1 MTNKKLKLAAMSVAL
16 TACVAAQPMAAHAVE
31 GPDSVEDNAAP
42 QAEPAPVEGKTAEG
56 EVEGKEGKEGKQE
69 EFVPPVNEEAKKD
82 DQAPAF
88 GPGTKT
94 DDIIIDYKPAEKPE
108 EPGKSGEDGETDG
121 SDGSGE
127 TDETENPDG
136 TYVKGDVIDNS
147 KKDEATGKDGK
158 IGEATKEETPDSSSS
173 TTVVDPDAEVKKGDP
188 VVGKDED
195 GNPTITTPTET
206 TGTQTTTTTGTG
218 KADSKTT
225 IPDTEKGDK
234 IDLNKELK
242 NKDGKVEEPTWE
254 TKVEDKL
261 GDYTVKE
268 VKDTEGDPNSKTLT
282 LKKTSDSETKEMS
295 AEDVAKLLDVP
306 KDGVEKTTDDE
317 GKTTYILKKEETST
331 DENGNTV
338 TRVTYYKITDNTV
351 ETTTETTL
359 VLKVE
364 KGTVDVDNKNLNTEI
379 KLPSIT
385 AKNTDETKTDVIEI
399 SSEKLGK
406 MLDDKNYNKDTGE
419 YVYTETVDG
428 KEYTYKVKKT
438 ENTKPL
444 TPAQLADRLGD
455 DFTADDNGVYYK
467 GEKLNFDQ
475 MEAVRKTL
483 SYTVAVTEVTKN
495 EGQVEG
501 GQESI
506 KSAEETAKLE
516 AIKAALTDAAKKTGI
531 NVDSED
537 FKNQLNTIDPTGKG
551 QLNLSYTDADGN
563 VHTVT
568 LRYDGATV
576 SAPQPGTPDSSKD
589 TETRKDVT
597 DNVITGTAYVTGSN
611 TWTESGSLNGTYV
624 KPGGG
629 ELPSLDGWTIASKD
643 PEKGTTT
650 YKKEET
656 VTSPDGTS
664 TKITRTCTI
673 TESSA
678 SLSDAEKEEIA
689 WKALQN
695 KTGKDKATLLQE
707 GYSIDIGS
715 MDFSGIKRVEWTI
728 GTLSESTK
736 TDTKDLNDKLVIPG
750 GKNWSINE
758 KAGTITVD
766 GETYDKVTKTADGY
780 TCTVEDKNGVKTTY
794 TFTKQA
800 GAPLTPDE
808 IQTALAGQ
816 YSVSA
821 DSIRLNADGKTA
833 TFTKGD
839 ETITVDYSTLSETLT
854 VRKDVHTSSSVT
866 DIIKDNKDLEEAY
879 DALWK
884 QIQEIR
890 SKLQPGEELWIGKT
904 KIDSTTKKEDII
916 KYFTK
921 AISPENMSKDELIK
935 ALQEQERIAKNS
947 TYVANKGSDYEE
959 TKKNYY
965 SGEKTDEF
973 KYFSKA
979 PDGSKIEVYWKSTW
993 LLGGYYYYTDAN
1005 GQEVRVDS
1013 NTVHY
1018 EEQRDDIGHLDL
1030 ASGSKL
1036 DLLPNE
1042 DGKVDQTDCVLVS
1055 KGLKLEWNYDA
1066 GKLVNGKDNQ
1076 TVGLDSKI
1084 SWDDEGGEGSGHYE
1098 YDRGDSNNNP
1108 DKSAYY
1114 KLTGT
1119 VAYDP
1124 IKENG
1129 NIKLYQGGF
1138 NGRYWVSAEDQ
1149 AINAYLEATGSSK
1162 TYRDLTTKERDAIVG
1177 TYVVKIGTT
1186 DTNSTGESG
1195 YQVYLKTSEL
1205 TAYGYMSRDAN
1216 TCINST
1222 YKRQNGTW
1230 DYVGGYDLMISKLT
1244 QVSEGKVVGQTEST
1258 IKTIT
1263 APLSIRSSQDFAN
1276 RLLELNKQTTTHKTG
1291 ESATAYGENTSG
1303 GFNGAYTQDKSE
1315 TVEGSGTGKGHYTTF
1330 TEVLK
1335 KFFTGSGSKEHDEGK
1350 VSYTYRTTDKVDAT
1364 PVSKETVTTTDAHV
1378 DYNYTSIETRTVTV
1392 NGEETVIVPPVT
1404 PPVDPDTPD
1413 GPVEDETPDKVVTP
1427 ETPELPAVQDATP
1440 DDAAPETP
1448 VLPSDA
1454 VLPAVQDALPQTGVN
1469 WMAALGM
1476 AFSGMLLT
1484 IAGAFASLKYKE
1496 KH

>member
-1 MTNKKLKLAAMSVAL
+1 M
-16 TACVAAQPMAAHAVE
+16 
-31 GPDSVEDNAAP
+31 
-42 QAEPAPVEGKTAEG
+42 
-56 EVEGKEGKEGKQE
+56 
-69 EFVPPVNEEAKKD
+69 NEEAKKD

-108 EPGKSGEDGETDG
+108 EPGKSGEDGEADG
-121 SDGSGE
+121 SEGSGE

-195 GNPTITTPTET
+195 GNTTITTPTET
-206 TGTQTTTTTGTG
+206 TGTETTTTTGTG
-218 KADSKTT
+218 KADSSTT
-225 IPDTEKGDK
+225 ITDTKKGEE
-234 IDLNKELK
+234 IDLNKELGEVRPDWK
-242 NKDGKVEEPTWE
+242 TDKDAT
-254 TKVEDKL
+254 L

-268 VKDTEGDPNSKTLT
+268 VEPSEDGNSKELT
-282 LKKTSDSETKEMS
+282 LKKTSPTEEKEMA
-295 AEDVAKLLDVP
+295 AEDIAKLLDVP
-306 KDGVEKTTDDE
+306 EGGVEKKTDDE
-317 GKTTYILKKEETST
+317 GNTTYTLKKEETST

-338 TRVTYYKITDNTV
+338 TRTTYYEITGTSV
-351 ETTTETTL
+351 KTRTETTL
-359 VLKVE
+359 KLKVE
-364 KGTVDVDNKNLNTEI
+364 KGTETKKDQDLSTEAE
-379 KLPSIT
+379 LPDSIT
-385 AKNTDETKTDVIEI
+385 VKNGKSELKVSKDILEKALDNGGTYTDT
-399 SSEKLGK
+399 
-406 MLDDKNYNKDTGE
+406 DKNIT
-419 YVYTETVDG
+419 YTVTK
-428 KEYTYKVKKT
+428 KE
-438 ENTKPL
+438 ESSTKL
-444 TPAQLADRLGD
+444 SNEQLAKRLGD
-455 DFTADDNGVYYK
+455 GFTYNAADDSISYK
-467 GEKLNFDQ
+467 GEKLTISQND
-475 MEAVRKTL
+475 VYRKLL
-483 SYTVAVTEVTKN
+483 SYDVTVTETIKN

-501 GQESI
+501 GQASI
-506 KSAEETAKLE
+506 DKANNDAKLE

-576 SAPQPGTPDSSKD
+576 SAPQPGSSDPSKD
-589 TETRKDVT
+589 TETREDIKDYTV
-597 DNVITGTAYVTGSN
+597 TGTAYVTGSN

-624 KPGGG
+624 KPGSG
-629 ELPSLDGWTIASKD
+629 ELPSLEGWTFDGID
-643 PEKGTTT
+643 TEKGTTT

-689 WKALQN
+689 WKELQN

-728 GTLSESTK
+728 DTLSESTK

-750 GKNWSINE
+750 GKNWSIDEN
-758 KAGTITVD
+758 AGTITVD
-766 GETYDKVTKTADGY
+766 GNIYRNVTKTDDGY

-794 TFTKQA
+794 TFTKKA
-800 GAPLTPDE
+800 GAPLTPEE

-866 DIIKDNKDLEEAY
+866 GIIKDDKDLEKAY
-879 DALWK
+879 DELWK
-884 QIQEIR
+884 QIQEIQ
-890 SKLQPGEELWIGKT
+890 SKLQPGEELRIGET

-921 AISPENMSKDELIK
+921 AISPDNMSKDELIK

-965 SGEKTDEF
+965 SGEKTGEF

-993 LLGGYYYYTDAN
+993 GWNGYYYYTDAN
-1005 GQEVRVDS
+1005 GHEVRVDS
-1013 NTVHY
+1013 NTVHS

-1036 DLLPNE
+1036 DLLPDE
-1042 DGKVDQTDCVLVS
+1042 DGKVNQTDCVLVS
-1055 KGLKLEWNYDA
+1055 KNLKLEWNYDA

-1084 SWDDEGGEGSGHYE
+1084 SWDDEGGEGDGHYE
-1098 YDRGDSNNNP
+1098 YDRGNPNKNP

-1124 IKENG
+1124 IKDKDG
-1129 NIKLYQGGF
+1129 SIKLYQGQWGD
-1138 NGRYWVSAEDQ
+1138 YWNPGISAEDE
-1149 AINAYLEATGSSK
+1149 AINAYLKATGSSK
-1162 TYRDLTTKERDAIVG
+1162 TYRDLTTKERNAIVG

-1186 DTNSTGESG
+1186 GTNSTGESG
-1195 YQVYLKTSEL
+1195 YQVYLKSSEL

-1222 YKRQNGTW
+1222 YKRQDGTW
-1230 DYVGGYDLMISKLT
+1230 GYVGGYDLMISELT
-1244 QVSEGKVVGQTEST
+1244 QVREGKVVGQTEST

-1263 APLSIRSSQDFAN
+1263 APLSIRSSQDFAK
-1276 RLLELNKQTTTHKTG
+1276 RLLELNKQTTTTHKTG
-1291 ESATAYGENTSG
+1291 EGATAYGENTSG
-1303 GFNGAYTQDKSE
+1303 DFDGTYTQKKSE

-1335 KFFTGSGSKEHDEGK
+1335 KIFSGSGSKEHDEGS
-1350 VSYTYRTTDKVDAT
+1350 VSYTHRTTDKVNTT

-1378 DYNYTSIETRTVTV
+1378 GYNYTSIETRTVTV

-1404 PPVDPDTPD
+1404 PPET
-1413 GPVEDETPDKVVTP
+1413 PVEDETPDEVVTP
-1427 ETPELPAVQDATP
+1427 ETPELPPVQDATP
-1440 DDAAPETP
+1440 DAP

-1484 IAGAFASLKYKE
+1484 IAGAFTSLKYKE

>member
-42 QAEPAPVEGKTAEG
+42 QAEPVAESSTPAPVAEEG
-56 EVEGKEGKEGKQE
+56 EKQEKVGEQE
-69 EFVPPVNEEAKKD
+69 EFTPPRVNEEAKSEE
-82 DQAPAF
+82 QAPAF

-94 DDIIIDYKPAEKPE
+94 DDITIDYKPAAKPE
-108 EPGKSGEDGETDG
+108 EPG
-121 SDGSGE
+121 E
-127 TDETENPDG
+127 TDEPETPGD
-136 TYVKGDVIDNS
+136 THLKGDVIDNS
-147 KKDEATGKDGK
+147 KKNEATGKDGK
-158 IGEATKEETPDSSSS
+158 IGTATKEETPDSSSS

-195 GNPTITTPTET
+195 GNTTITTPTET
-206 TGTQTTTTTGTG
+206 TGTETTTTTGTG
-218 KADSKTT
+218 KADSSTT
-225 IPDTEKGDK
+225 ITDTKKGEEINLDDELGQDVRPDWKT
-234 IDLNKELK
+234 
-242 NKDGKVEEPTWE
+242 NKDAKLGGYTVDKVEPA
-254 TKVEDKL
+254 
-261 GDYTVKE
+261 
-268 VKDTEGDPNSKTLT
+268 KDGNSKTLT
-282 LKKTSDSETKEMS
+282 LKKTSEPETKEMS

-306 KDGVEKTTDDE
+306 EGGVEKKEELDE
-317 GKTTYILKKEETST
+317 EGNPKTTYTLKKEEIST

-338 TRVTYYKITDNTV
+338 TRVTYYKITGNTV

-359 VLKVE
+359 KLKVE
-364 KGTVDVDNKNLNTEI
+364 KGTETKKDQDLSTEAE
-379 KLPSIT
+379 LPDSIT
-385 AKNTDETKTDVIEI
+385 VKNGKSELKVSKDILEKALDNGGTYTDT
-399 SSEKLGK
+399 
-406 MLDDKNYNKDTGE
+406 DKNIT
-419 YVYTETVDG
+419 YTVTK
-428 KEYTYKVKKT
+428 KE
-438 ENTKPL
+438 ESSTKL
-444 TPAQLADRLGD
+444 SNEQLAKRLGD
-455 DFTADDNGVYYK
+455 GFTADDNGVYYK
-467 GEKLNFDQ
+467 GEKLNLDQ

-516 AIKAALTDAAKKTGI
+516 AIKAALTDAARNAGI
-531 NVDSED
+531 NVETDD

-576 SAPQPGTPDSSKD
+576 SAPQPGSSDPSKD

-624 KPGGG
+624 KPGSG

-656 VTSPDGTS
+656 VTSPDGTR

-678 SLSDAEKEEIA
+678 SLTDTEKEEIA
-689 WKALQN
+689 WKELQN

-728 GTLSESTK
+728 DTLSESTK

-750 GKNWSINE
+750 GKNWSIDE
-758 KAGTITVD
+758 KARTITVD
-766 GETYDKVTKTADGY
+766 GKTYDNVTKTNDGY

-866 DIIKDNKDLEEAY
+866 GIIKDDKDLEKAY
-879 DALWK
+879 DELWK
-884 QIQEIR
+884 QIQEIQ
-890 SKLQPGEELWIGKT
+890 SKLQPGEELRIGET

-921 AISPENMSKDELIK
+921 AISPDNMSKDELIK

-965 SGEKTDEF
+965 SGEKTGEF

-993 LLGGYYYYTDAN
+993 GWNGYYYYTDAN
-1005 GQEVRVDS
+1005 GQEVRVHS
-1013 NTVHY
+1013 NTVHS

-1036 DLLPNE
+1036 DLLPDE
-1042 DGKVDQTDCVLVS
+1042 DGKVNQTDCVLVS
-1055 KGLKLEWNYDA
+1055 KDLKLEWNYDA
-1066 GKLVNGKDNQ
+1066 GNLVNGKGNQ

-1098 YDRGDSNNNP
+1098 YDRGNRNNNP

-1124 IKENG
+1124 IKDKDG
-1129 NIKLYQGGF
+1129 SIKLYQGQWGD
-1138 NGRYWVSAEDQ
+1138 YWNPGISAEDE
-1149 AINAYLEATGSSK
+1149 AINAYLKATGSSK
-1162 TYRDLTTKERDAIVG
+1162 TYRDLTTKERNAIVG

-1186 DTNSTGESG
+1186 GTNSTGESG
-1195 YQVYLKTSEL
+1195 YQVYLKSSEL

-1222 YKRQNGTW
+1222 YKRQDGTW
-1230 DYVGGYDLMISKLT
+1230 GYVGGYDLMISELT
-1244 QVSEGKVVGQTEST
+1244 QVREGKVVGQTEST

-1263 APLSIRSSQDFAN
+1263 APLSIRSSQDFAK
-1276 RLLELNKQTTTHKTG
+1276 RLLELNKQTTTTHKTG
-1291 ESATAYGENTSG
+1291 EGATAYGENTSG
-1303 GFNGAYTQDKSE
+1303 DFDGTYTQKKSE

-1335 KFFTGSGSKEHDEGK
+1335 KIFSGSGSKEHDEGK
-1350 VSYTYRTTDKVDAT
+1350 VSYTHRTTDKVNTT

-1378 DYNYTSIETRTVTV
+1378 GYNYTSIETRTVTV

-1404 PPVDPDTPD
+1404 PPET
-1413 GPVEDETPDKVVTP
+1413 PVEDETPDEVVTP
-1427 ETPELPAVQDATP
+1427 ETPELPPVQDATP
-1440 DDAAPETP
+1440 DAP

>member
-56 EVEGKEGKEGKQE
+56 EVEGEEEKQE
-69 EFVPPVNEEAKKD
+69 EFVPPENDEAKKD

-88 GPGTKT
+88 GPGTET
-94 DDIIIDYKPAEKPE
+94 DDITIDYKPAEKPE
-108 EPGKSGEDGETDG
+108 EP
-121 SDGSGE
+121 GE

-195 GNPTITTPTET
+195 GNTTITTPTET
-206 TGTQTTTTTGTG
+206 TGTETTTTTGTG
-218 KADSKTT
+218 KADSSTT
-225 IPDTEKGDK
+225 ITDTKKGEEINLDDELGKDVRPDWSTDEKA
-234 IDLNKELK
+234 
-242 NKDGKVEEPTWE
+242 
-254 TKVEDKL
+254 KL

-268 VKDTEGDPNSKTLT
+268 VEPSEDGNSKTLT
-282 LKKTSDSETKEMS
+282 LKKTSEPETKKMS

-306 KDGVEKTTDDE
+306 EGGVEKKEELDE
-317 GKTTYILKKEETST
+317 EGNPKTTYTLKKEETST

-338 TRVTYYKITDNTV
+338 TRVTYYEITGNSV
-351 ETTTETTL
+351 KTTTETTL

-364 KGTVDVDNKNLNTEI
+364 KGTVDVNNEDLTTEI
-379 KLPSIT
+379 ELPSIT

-399 SSEKLGK
+399 SSEKLGE
-406 MLDDKNYNKDTGE
+406 MLQDEYYNNVTGE
-419 YVYTETVDG
+419 YVYTENVDG

-438 ENTKPL
+438 EDSKPL
-444 TPAQLADRLGD
+444 TNAQLADRLGEG
-455 DFTADDNGVYYK
+455 FTGDDNGVYYK
-467 GEKLNFDQ
+467 GEKLTFDQ
-475 MEAVRKTL
+475 KEAVRKTL
-483 SYTVAVTEVTKN
+483 SYTVEVTEVTKTP
-495 EGQVEG
+495 GQVEG

-531 NVDSED
+531 DVDSEN

-576 SAPQPGTPDSSKD
+576 SAPQPGSSDPIKD

-597 DNVITGTAYVTGSN
+597 DNVITGTAYVNGSN

-624 KPGGG
+624 KPDSG
-629 ELPSLDGWTIASKD
+629 ELPSLDGWTVDSKD
-643 PEKGTTT
+643 PEKGTTI
-650 YKKEET
+650 YKKEDT
-656 VTSPDGTS
+656 VTLSDGTS

-678 SLSDAEKEEIA
+678 PLTDTEKEEIA
-689 WKALQN
+689 WNELQN
-695 KTGKDKATLLQE
+695 KTGKDKATLIQE

-728 GTLSESTK
+728 DELSESTK
-736 TDTKDLNDKLVIPG
+736 TDAKDLNDKLVIPG
-750 GKNWSINE
+750 GKNWSIDE
-758 KAGTITVD
+758 KARTITVD
-766 GETYDKVTKTADGY
+766 GKTYDKVTKTNDGY

-800 GAPLTPDE
+800 GAPLTPEE

-866 DIIKDNKDLEEAY
+866 DIIKDNKDLEKAY
-879 DALWK
+879 DELWK
-884 QIQEIR
+884 QIQEIQ
-890 SKLQPGEELWIGKT
+890 SKLLPGEELWIGNLEVTDKT
-904 KIDSTTKKEDII
+904 EKTDII
-916 KYFTK
+916 KYFTT

-973 KYFSKA
+973 KSFSKA

-993 LLGGYYYYTDAN
+993 WGGYYYYTDAN
-1005 GQEVRVDS
+1005 GQEVRVHS

-1036 DLLPNE
+1036 DLLP
-1042 DGKVDQTDCVLVS
+1042 DKDDKVDQTDCVLVS
-1055 KGLKLEWNYDA
+1055 KNLKLEWNYDA
-1066 GKLVNGKDNQ
+1066 GNLVNGKGNQ
-1076 TVGLDSKI
+1076 PVGLDSKI
-1084 SWDDEGGEGSGHYE
+1084 SWDDEGGEGDGHYE
-1098 YDRGDSNNNP
+1098 YDRGNSNNCP

-1129 NIKLYQGGF
+1129 SIKLYQGGYD
-1138 NGRYWVSAEDQ
+1138 GWHWVSAEDQ
-1149 AINAYLEATGSSK
+1149 AINAYLKATGSNKTAANLSK
-1162 TYRDLTTKERDAIVG
+1162 KERDAIVG

-1222 YKRQNGTW
+1222 YKRQTNSW

-1276 RLLELNKQTTTHKTG
+1276 RLLELNQQTTTHKTS
-1291 ESATAYGENTSG
+1291 ERATAYGENTSG
-1303 GFNGAYTQDKSE
+1303 GFDGAYTQDKSE
-1315 TVEGSGTGKGHYTTF
+1315 TVTGSGTGKGHYTTF

-1335 KFFTGSGSKEHDEGK
+1335 KLFSGKGETSYDTGS
-1350 VSYTYRTTDKVDAT
+1350 VSYSYRTTDKVNTT

-1392 NGEETVIVPPVT
+1392 NGEETVIVPPV
-1404 PPVDPDTPD
+1404 DPDTPD
-1413 GPVEDETPDKVVTP
+1413 GPVEDETPDEVVTP
-1427 ETPELPAVQDATP
+1427 ETPELPPVQDATP

-1454 VLPAVQDALPQTGVN
+1454 VLPAVQDATALPQTGVN

>member
-1 MTNKKLKLAAMSVAL
+1 M
-16 TACVAAQPMAAHAVE
+16 
-31 GPDSVEDNAAP
+31 
-42 QAEPAPVEGKTAEG
+42 
-56 EVEGKEGKEGKQE
+56 
-69 EFVPPVNEEAKKD
+69 NEEAKSEE
-82 DQAPAF
+82 QAPAF

-94 DDIIIDYKPAEKPE
+94 DDITIDYKPAAKPE
-108 EPGKSGEDGETDG
+108 EPG
-121 SDGSGE
+121 E
-127 TDETENPDG
+127 TDEPETPGD
-136 TYVKGDVIDNS
+136 THLKGDVIDNS
-147 KKDEATGKDGK
+147 KKNEATGKDGK
-158 IGEATKEETPDSSSS
+158 IGTATKEETPDSSSS

-195 GNPTITTPTET
+195 GNTTITTPTET
-206 TGTQTTTTTGTG
+206 TGTETTTTTGTG
-218 KADSKTT
+218 KADSSTT
-225 IPDTEKGDK
+225 ITDTKKGEEINLDDELGQDVRPDWKT
-234 IDLNKELK
+234 
-242 NKDGKVEEPTWE
+242 NKDAKLGGYTVDKVEPA
-254 TKVEDKL
+254 
-261 GDYTVKE
+261 
-268 VKDTEGDPNSKTLT
+268 KDGNSKTLT
-282 LKKTSDSETKEMS
+282 LKKTSEPETKEMS

-306 KDGVEKTTDDE
+306 EGGVEKKEELDE
-317 GKTTYILKKEETST
+317 EGNPKTTYTLKKEEIST

-338 TRVTYYKITDNTV
+338 TRVTYYKITGNTV

-359 VLKVE
+359 KLKVE
-364 KGTVDVDNKNLNTEI
+364 KGTETKKDQDLSTEAE
-379 KLPSIT
+379 LPDSIT
-385 AKNTDETKTDVIEI
+385 VKNGKSELKVSKDILEKALDNGGTYTDT
-399 SSEKLGK
+399 
-406 MLDDKNYNKDTGE
+406 DKNIT
-419 YVYTETVDG
+419 YTVTK
-428 KEYTYKVKKT
+428 KE
-438 ENTKPL
+438 ESSTKL
-444 TPAQLADRLGD
+444 SNEQLAKRLGD
-455 DFTADDNGVYYK
+455 GFTADDNGVYYK
-467 GEKLNFDQ
+467 GEKLNLDQ

-516 AIKAALTDAAKKTGI
+516 AIKAALTDAARNAGI
-531 NVDSED
+531 NVETDD

-576 SAPQPGTPDSSKD
+576 SAPQPGSSDPSKD

-624 KPGGG
+624 KPGSG

-656 VTSPDGTS
+656 VTSPDGTR

-678 SLSDAEKEEIA
+678 SLTDTEKEEIA
-689 WKALQN
+689 WKELQN

-728 GTLSESTK
+728 DTLSESTK

-750 GKNWSINE
+750 GKNWSIDE
-758 KAGTITVD
+758 KARTITVD
-766 GETYDKVTKTADGY
+766 GKTYDNVTKTNDGY

-866 DIIKDNKDLEEAY
+866 GIIKDDKDLEKAY
-879 DALWK
+879 DELWK
-884 QIQEIR
+884 QIQEIQ
-890 SKLQPGEELWIGKT
+890 SKLQPGEELRIGET

-921 AISPENMSKDELIK
+921 AISPDNMSKDELIK

-965 SGEKTDEF
+965 SGEKTGEF

-993 LLGGYYYYTDAN
+993 GWNGYYYYTDAN
-1005 GQEVRVDS
+1005 GQEVRVHS
-1013 NTVHY
+1013 NTVHS

-1036 DLLPNE
+1036 DLLPDE
-1042 DGKVDQTDCVLVS
+1042 DGKVNQTDCVLVS
-1055 KGLKLEWNYDA
+1055 KDLKLEWNYDA
-1066 GKLVNGKDNQ
+1066 GNLVNGKGNQ

-1098 YDRGDSNNNP
+1098 YDRGNRNNNP

-1124 IKENG
+1124 IKDKDG
-1129 NIKLYQGGF
+1129 SIKLYQGQWGD
-1138 NGRYWVSAEDQ
+1138 YWNPGISAEDE
-1149 AINAYLEATGSSK
+1149 AINAYLKATGSSK
-1162 TYRDLTTKERDAIVG
+1162 TYRDLTTKERNAIVG

-1186 DTNSTGESG
+1186 GTNSTGESG
-1195 YQVYLKTSEL
+1195 YQVYLKSSEL

-1222 YKRQNGTW
+1222 YKRQDGTW
-1230 DYVGGYDLMISKLT
+1230 GYVGGYDLMISELT
-1244 QVSEGKVVGQTEST
+1244 QVREGKVVGQTEST

-1263 APLSIRSSQDFAN
+1263 APLSICSSQDFAK
-1276 RLLELNKQTTTHKTG
+1276 RLLELNKQTTTTHKTG
-1291 ESATAYGENTSG
+1291 EGATAYGENTSG
-1303 GFNGAYTQDKSE
+1303 DFDGTYTQKKSE

-1335 KFFTGSGSKEHDEGK
+1335 KIFSGSGSKEHDEGK
-1350 VSYTYRTTDKVDAT
+1350 VSYTHRTTDKVNTT

-1378 DYNYTSIETRTVTV
+1378 GYNYTSIETRTVTV

-1404 PPVDPDTPD
+1404 PPET
-1413 GPVEDETPDKVVTP
+1413 PVEDETPDEVVTP
-1427 ETPELPAVQDATP
+1427 ETPELPPVQDATP
-1440 DDAAPETP
+1440 DAP

>member
-56 EVEGKEGKEGKQE
+56 EVEGEEEKQE
-69 EFVPPVNEEAKKD
+69 EFVPPVNDEAKKD

-108 EPGKSGEDGETDG
+108 EP
-121 SDGSGE
+121 GE

-195 GNPTITTPTET
+195 GNTTITTPTET
-206 TGTQTTTTTGTG
+206 TGTETTTTTGTG
-218 KADSKTT
+218 KADSSTT
-225 IPDTEKGDK
+225 ITDTKKGEEINLDDELGKDVRPDWKTDK
-234 IDLNKELK
+234 DAKLGGYTVDKVEPA
-242 NKDGKVEEPTWE
+242 KDG
-254 TKVEDKL
+254 
-261 GDYTVKE
+261 
-268 VKDTEGDPNSKTLT
+268 NSKTLT
-282 LKKTSDSETKEMS
+282 LKKTSPTEEKEMA

-306 KDGVEKTTDDE
+306 EGGVEKKTDDE

-338 TRVTYYKITDNTV
+338 TRVTYYKITGNTV

-364 KGTVDVDNKNLNTEI
+364 KGTVDVDEKDLTTEI

-399 SSEKLGK
+399 SSEKLGE
-406 MLDDKNYNKDTGE
+406 MLKDEYYNNDTGE
-419 YVYTETVDG
+419 YVYTETDANG

-438 ENTKPL
+438 EDTKQL
-444 TPAQLADRLGD
+444 TNEQLAARLGEGFSVD
-455 DFTADDNGVYYK
+455 ADGDVCYK
-467 GEKLNFDQ
+467 GEKLTFDQ
-475 MEAVRKTL
+475 KEAVRKTL
-483 SYTVAVTEVTKN
+483 SYTVEVTEVTKTP
-495 EGQVEG
+495 GQVEG

-531 NVDSED
+531 DVDSEN

-597 DNVITGTAYVTGSN
+597 DNVITGTAYVNGSN

-624 KPGGG
+624 KPDSG
-629 ELPSLDGWTIASKD
+629 ELPSLDGWTVDSKD
-643 PEKGTTT
+643 PEKGTTI
-650 YKKEET
+650 YKKEDT
-656 VTSPDGTS
+656 VTLSDGTS

-678 SLSDAEKEEIA
+678 PLTDTEKEEIA
-689 WKALQN
+689 WNELQN
-695 KTGKDKATLLQE
+695 KTGKDKATLIQE

-728 GTLSESTK
+728 DELSESTK
-736 TDTKDLNDKLVIPG
+736 TDAKDLNDKLVIPG
-750 GKNWSINE
+750 GKNWSIDE
-758 KAGTITVD
+758 KARTITVD
-766 GETYDKVTKTADGY
+766 GKTYDKVTKTNDGY

-800 GAPLTPDE
+800 GAPLTPEE

-866 DIIKDNKDLEEAY
+866 DIIKDNKDLEKAY
-879 DALWK
+879 DELWK
-884 QIQEIR
+884 QIQEIQ
-890 SKLQPGEELWIGKT
+890 SKLLPGEELWIGNLEVTDKT
-904 KIDSTTKKEDII
+904 EKTDII
-916 KYFTK
+916 KYFTT

-973 KYFSKA
+973 KSFSKA

-993 LLGGYYYYTDAN
+993 WGGYYYYTDAN
-1005 GQEVRVDS
+1005 GQEVRVHS

-1036 DLLPNE
+1036 DLLP
-1042 DGKVDQTDCVLVS
+1042 DKDDKVDQTDCVLVS
-1055 KGLKLEWNYDA
+1055 KNLKLEWNYDA
-1066 GKLVNGKDNQ
+1066 GNLVNGKGNQ
-1076 TVGLDSKI
+1076 PVGLDSKI
-1084 SWDDEGGEGSGHYE
+1084 SWDDEGGEGDGHYE
-1098 YDRGDSNNNP
+1098 YDRGNPNNCP

-1138 NGRYWVSAEDQ
+1138 DDYWYWVSAEDQ
-1149 AINAYLEATGSSK
+1149 AINAYLKATGSNK
-1162 TYRDLTTKERDAIVG
+1162 TAASLTKKERDAIVG

-1186 DTNSTGESG
+1186 GTNSTGESG

-1205 TAYGYMSRDAN
+1205 TAYGYMTRDAN

-1222 YKRQNGTW
+1222 YKRQDGTW
-1230 DYVGGYDLMISKLT
+1230 GYVGGYDLMISKLT

-1263 APLSIRSSQDFAN
+1263 APLSIRSSQDFAK
-1276 RLLELNKQTTTHKTG
+1276 RLLELNKQTTTTHKTG
-1291 ESATAYGENTSG
+1291 EGATAYGENTSG
-1303 GFNGAYTQDKSE
+1303 GFDGAYTQDKSE
-1315 TVEGSGTGKGHYTTF
+1315 TVTGSGTGKGHYTTF

-1335 KFFTGSGSKEHDEGK
+1335 KIFSGSGSKEHDEGS
-1350 VSYTYRTTDKVDAT
+1350 VSYTHRTTDKVNTT

-1378 DYNYTSIETRTVTV
+1378 GYNYTSIETRTVTV

-1404 PPVDPDTPD
+1404 PPVTPPET
-1413 GPVEDETPDKVVTP
+1413 PVEDETPNEVVTP
-1427 ETPELPAVQDATP
+1427 ETPELPPVQDATP
-1440 DDAAPETP
+1440 DAP

>member
-56 EVEGKEGKEGKQE
+56 EVEGEEEKQE
-69 EFVPPVNEEAKKD
+69 EFVPPVNDEAKKD

-88 GPGTKT
+88 GPGTNT
-94 DDIIIDYKPAEKPE
+94 DDIIIDYKPAEKPDE
-108 EPGKSGEDGETDG
+108 SGE
-121 SDGSGE
+121 SGE

-195 GNPTITTPTET
+195 GNTTITTPTET
-206 TGTQTTTTTGTG
+206 TGTETTTTTGTG
-218 KADSKTT
+218 KADSSTT
-225 IPDTEKGDK
+225 ITDTKKGEEINLDDELGKDVRPDWKTDK
-234 IDLNKELK
+234 DAKLGGYTVDKVEPA
-242 NKDGKVEEPTWE
+242 KDG
-254 TKVEDKL
+254 
-261 GDYTVKE
+261 
-268 VKDTEGDPNSKTLT
+268 NSKTLT
-282 LKKTSDSETKEMS
+282 LKKTSEPETKKMS

-306 KDGVEKTTDDE
+306 EGGVEKKTDDE
-317 GKTTYILKKEETST
+317 GNTTYTLKKEETST

-338 TRVTYYKITDNTV
+338 TRVTYYEITGNSV
-351 ETTTETTL
+351 KTTTETTL
-359 VLKVE
+359 KLKVE
-364 KGTVDVDNKNLNTEI
+364 KGTETKKDQDLSTEAE
-379 KLPSIT
+379 LPDSIT
-385 AKNTDETKTDVIEI
+385 VKNGKSELKVSKDILEKALDNGGTYTDT
-399 SSEKLGK
+399 
-406 MLDDKNYNKDTGE
+406 DKNIT
-419 YVYTETVDG
+419 YTVTK
-428 KEYTYKVKKT
+428 KE
-438 ENTKPL
+438 ESSTKL
-444 TPAQLADRLGD
+444 SNEQLAKRLGD
-455 DFTADDNGVYYK
+455 GFTYNAADDSISYK
-467 GEKLNFDQ
+467 GEKLTISQND
-475 MEAVRKTL
+475 VYRKLL
-483 SYTVAVTEVTKN
+483 SYDVTVTETIKN

-501 GQESI
+501 GQASI
-506 KSAEETAKLE
+506 DKANNDAKLE

-568 LRYDGATV
+568 LCYDGATV
-576 SAPQPGTPDSSKD
+576 SAPEPSSSDPSKN
-589 TETRKDVT
+589 TETREDIKDYTV
-597 DNVITGTAYVTGSN
+597 TGTAYVTGSN

-624 KPGGG
+624 KPGSG
-629 ELPSLDGWTIASKD
+629 ELPSLEGWTFDGID
-643 PEKGTTT
+643 TEKGTTT

-664 TKITRTCTI
+664 TKIIRTCTI

-678 SLSDAEKEEIA
+678 SLSDAEKADIA
-689 WKALQN
+689 WAELLKQHPEYKNEDELKA
-695 KTGKDKATLLQE
+695 A
-707 GYSIDIGS
+707 GYNIDIGS

-750 GKNWSINE
+750 GKNWSIDE

-766 GETYDKVTKTADGY
+766 GDIYRNVTKTNDGY

-800 GAPLTPDE
+800 GAPLTPEE

-866 DIIKDNKDLEEAY
+866 DIIKDNKDLEKAY
-879 DALWK
+879 DELWK

-890 SKLQPGEELWIGKT
+890 SKLPPDEELWIGNLEVTDKT
-904 KIDSTTKKEDII
+904 KKTDII
-916 KYFTK
+916 KYFTT

-973 KYFSKA
+973 KSFSKA
-979 PDGSKIEVYWKSTW
+979 PDGSKIEVYWKWTLW
-993 LLGGYYYYTDAN
+993 GGYYYYTDAN
-1005 GQEVRVDS
+1005 GQEVRVHS

-1036 DLLPNE
+1036 DLLP
-1042 DGKVDQTDCVLVS
+1042 DKDDKVDQTDCVLVS
-1055 KGLKLEWNYDA
+1055 KNLKLEWNYDA
-1066 GKLVNGKDNQ
+1066 GNLVNGKDNQ
-1076 TVGLDSKI
+1076 PVGLDSKI
-1084 SWDDEGGEGSGHYE
+1084 SWDDEGGEGDGHYE
-1098 YDRGDSNNNP
+1098 YDRGTPNNCP

-1129 NIKLYQGGF
+1129 SIKLYQGQRGD
-1138 NGRYWVSAEDQ
+1138 YWTPGISAEDQ
-1149 AINAYLEATGSSK
+1149 AINAYLKATGSSK
-1162 TYRDLTTKERDAIVG
+1162 TAASLTKKERDAIVG

-1205 TAYGYMSRDAN
+1205 TAYGYMTRDAN

-1222 YKRQNGTW
+1222 YKRQDGTW
-1230 DYVGGYDLMISKLT
+1230 GYVGGYDLMISKLT

-1276 RLLELNKQTTTHKTG
+1276 RLLELNKQTTTHKTS

-1303 GFNGAYTQDKSE
+1303 GFDGAYTQNKSE
-1315 TVEGSGTGKGHYTTF
+1315 TVTGSGTGKGHYTTF

-1335 KFFTGSGSKEHDEGK
+1335 KLFSGKGETSYDTGS
-1350 VSYTYRTTDKVDAT
+1350 VSYSYRTPDEVITSA
-1364 PVSKETVTTTDAHV
+1364 VSKTTKTTTDAHV

-1413 GPVEDETPDKVVTP
+1413 GPVEDETPDEVVTP
-1427 ETPELPAVQDATP
+1427 ETPELPPVQDATP

-1469 WMAALGM
+1469 WFTALGM
-1476 AFSGMLLT
+1476 AFSGMLLMVV
-1484 IAGAFASLKYKE
+1484 GAFASLKYKE

>member
-1 MTNKKLKLAAMSVAL
+1 M
-16 TACVAAQPMAAHAVE
+16 
-31 GPDSVEDNAAP
+31 
-42 QAEPAPVEGKTAEG
+42 
-56 EVEGKEGKEGKQE
+56 
-69 EFVPPVNEEAKKD
+69 NEEAKSEE
-82 DQAPAF
+82 QAPAF

-94 DDIIIDYKPAEKPE
+94 DDITIDYKPAEKPG
-108 EPGKSGEDGETDG
+108 EPGKSGEDGEADG
-121 SDGSGE
+121 SEGSGE

-195 GNPTITTPTET
+195 GNTTITTPTET
-206 TGTQTTTTTGTG
+206 TGTETTTTTGTG
-218 KADSKTT
+218 KADSSTT
-225 IPDTEKGDK
+225 ITDTKKGEEINLDDELGKDVRPDWKTDK
-234 IDLNKELK
+234 DAKLGGYTV
-242 NKDGKVEEPTWE
+242 DKVEPA
-254 TKVEDKL
+254 ED
-261 GDYTVKE
+261 G
-268 VKDTEGDPNSKTLT
+268 NSKELT
-282 LKKTSDSETKEMS
+282 LKKTSPTEEKEMA
-295 AEDVAKLLDVP
+295 AEDIAKLLDVP
-306 KDGVEKTTDDE
+306 EGGVEKKTDDE
-317 GKTTYILKKEETST
+317 GNTTYTLKKEEIST

-338 TRVTYYKITDNTV
+338 TRVTYYKITGNTV
-351 ETTTETTL
+351 KTTTETTL
-359 VLKVE
+359 KLKVE
-364 KGTVDVDNKNLNTEI
+364 KGTETKKDQDLSTEAE
-379 KLPSIT
+379 LPDSIT
-385 AKNTDETKTDVIEI
+385 VKNGKSELKVSKDILEKALDNGGTYTDT
-399 SSEKLGK
+399 
-406 MLDDKNYNKDTGE
+406 DKNIT
-419 YVYTETVDG
+419 YTVTK
-428 KEYTYKVKKT
+428 KE
-438 ENTKPL
+438 ESSTKL
-444 TPAQLADRLGD
+444 SNEQLAKRLGD
-455 DFTADDNGVYYK
+455 GFTYNAADDSISYK
-467 GEKLNFDQ
+467 GEKLTISQND
-475 MEAVRKTL
+475 VYRKLL
-483 SYTVAVTEVTKN
+483 SYDVTVTETIKN

-501 GQESI
+501 GQASI
-506 KSAEETAKLE
+506 DKANNDAKLE

-576 SAPQPGTPDSSKD
+576 SAPQPGSSDPSKD

-624 KPGGG
+624 KPGSG

-673 TESSA
+673 KESSA
-678 SLSDAEKEEIA
+678 SLTDAEKEEIA
-689 WKALQN
+689 WKELQN
-695 KTGKDKATLLQE
+695 KSGKDKATLLQE

-728 GTLSESTK
+728 DTLSESTK

-750 GKNWSINE
+750 GKNWSIDEN
-758 KAGTITVD
+758 AGTITVD
-766 GETYDKVTKTADGY
+766 GNIYRNVTKTDDGY

-794 TFTKQA
+794 TFTKKA
-800 GAPLTPDE
+800 GAPLTPEE

-866 DIIKDNKDLEEAY
+866 GIIKDDKDLEKAY
-879 DALWK
+879 DELWK
-884 QIQEIR
+884 QIQEIQ
-890 SKLQPGEELWIGKT
+890 SKLQPGEELRIGET

-921 AISPENMSKDELIK
+921 AISPDNMSKDELIK

-965 SGEKTDEF
+965 SGEKTGEF

-993 LLGGYYYYTDAN
+993 GWNGYYYYTDAN
-1005 GQEVRVDS
+1005 GHEVRVDS
-1013 NTVHY
+1013 NTVHS

-1036 DLLPNE
+1036 DLLPDE
-1042 DGKVDQTDCVLVS
+1042 DGKVNQTDCVLVS
-1055 KGLKLEWNYDA
+1055 KNLKLEWNYDA

-1098 YDRGDSNNNP
+1098 YDRGNRNNNP

-1124 IKENG
+1124 IKDKDG
-1129 NIKLYQGGF
+1129 SIKLYQGQWGD
-1138 NGRYWVSAEDQ
+1138 YWNPGISAEDE
-1149 AINAYLEATGSSK
+1149 AINAYLKATGSSK
-1162 TYRDLTTKERDAIVG
+1162 TYRDLTTKERNAIVG

-1186 DTNSTGESG
+1186 GTNSTGESG
-1195 YQVYLKTSEL
+1195 YQVYLKSSEL

-1222 YKRQNGTW
+1222 YKRQDGTW
-1230 DYVGGYDLMISKLT
+1230 GYVGGYDLMISELT
-1244 QVSEGKVVGQTEST
+1244 QVREGKVVGQTEST

-1263 APLSIRSSQDFAN
+1263 APLSIRSSQDFAK
-1276 RLLELNKQTTTHKTG
+1276 RLLELNKQTTTTHKTG
-1291 ESATAYGENTSG
+1291 EGATAYGENTSG
-1303 GFNGAYTQDKSE
+1303 DFDGTYTQKKSE

-1335 KFFTGSGSKEHDEGK
+1335 KLFTGSGSKEHDEGK
-1350 VSYTYRTTDKVDAT
+1350 VSYTYRTTDKVNTT

-1378 DYNYTSIETRTVTV
+1378 DYNYTSIETRKVTV

-1413 GPVEDETPDKVVTP
+1413 GPVEDETPDEVVTP
-1427 ETPELPAVQDATP
+1427 ETPELPPVQDATP
-1440 DDAAPETP
+1440 DAP
-1448 VLPSDA
+1448 VLPSDV

>member
-56 EVEGKEGKEGKQE
+56 EVEGKEGKQE
-69 EFVPPVNEEAKKD
+69 EFVPPVNDEAKKD

-108 EPGKSGEDGETDG
+108 EPGKSGEDGEADG
-121 SDGSGE
+121 SEGSGE

-195 GNPTITTPTET
+195 GNTTITTPTET
-206 TGTQTTTTTGTG
+206 TGTETTTTTGTG
-218 KADSKTT
+218 KADSSTT
-225 IPDTEKGDK
+225 ITDTKKGEEINLDDELGQDVRPDWKTDK
-234 IDLNKELK
+234 DAKLGGYTVDKVEPA
-242 NKDGKVEEPTWE
+242 KDG
-254 TKVEDKL
+254 
-261 GDYTVKE
+261 
-268 VKDTEGDPNSKTLT
+268 NSKTLT
-282 LKKTSDSETKEMS
+282 LKKTSEPETKEMS

-306 KDGVEKTTDDE
+306 EDGVEKKEELDE
-317 GKTTYILKKEETST
+317 EGNPKTTYTLKKEEIST

-338 TRVTYYKITDNTV
+338 TRVTYYKITGNTV

-364 KGTVDVDNKNLNTEI
+364 KGTVDVDEKDLTTKVE
-379 KLPSIT
+379 LPSIT
-385 AKNTDETKTDVIEI
+385 AKNTDEIKTDVIEI
-399 SSEKLGK
+399 SSEKLGE
-406 MLDDKNYNKDTGE
+406 MLKDEYYNNVTGE
-419 YVYTETVDG
+419 YVYTENVDG

-444 TPAQLADRLGD
+444 TNEQLANRLGEG
-455 DFTADDNGVYYK
+455 FTADANGVYYK
-467 GEKLNFDQ
+467 GEKLNLDQ

-483 SYTVAVTEVTKN
+483 SYTVAVTEITKN

-576 SAPQPGTPDSSKD
+576 SAPQPGSSDPSKD

-624 KPGGG
+624 KPGSG
-629 ELPSLDGWTIASKD
+629 ELPSFDGWTIASKD

-689 WKALQN
+689 WKELQN

-728 GTLSESTK
+728 DTLSESTK

-750 GKNWSINE
+750 GKNWSIDEN
-758 KAGTITVD
+758 AGTITVD
-766 GETYDKVTKTADGY
+766 GNIYRNVTKTDDGY

-794 TFTKQA
+794 TFTKKA
-800 GAPLTPDE
+800 GAPLTPEE

-866 DIIKDNKDLEEAY
+866 GIIKDDKDLEKAY
-879 DALWK
+879 DELWK
-884 QIQEIR
+884 QIQEIQ
-890 SKLQPGEELWIGKT
+890 SKLQPGEELRIGET

-921 AISPENMSKDELIK
+921 AISPDNMSKDELIK

-979 PDGSKIEVYWKSTW
+979 PDGSKIEVYWKWTRW
-993 LLGGYYYYTDAN
+993 GGYYYYTDAN
-1005 GQEVRVDS
+1005 GQEVRVHS
-1013 NTVHY
+1013 NTVHS

-1036 DLLPNE
+1036 DLLPDK
-1042 DGKVDQTDCVLVS
+1042 DGKVNQTDCVLVS
-1055 KGLKLEWNYDA
+1055 KNLKLEWNYDA

-1098 YDRGDSNNNP
+1098 YDRGNRNNNP

-1129 NIKLYQGGF
+1129 SIKLYQGQWGD
-1138 NGRYWVSAEDQ
+1138 YWNPGISAEDE
-1149 AINAYLEATGSSK
+1149 AINAYLKATGSSK
-1162 TYRDLTTKERDAIVG
+1162 TYRDLTTKERNAIVG

-1186 DTNSTGESG
+1186 GTNSTGESG
-1195 YQVYLKTSEL
+1195 YQVYLKSSEL

-1222 YKRQNGTW
+1222 YKRQDGTW
-1230 DYVGGYDLMISKLT
+1230 GYVGGYDLMISELT
-1244 QVSEGKVVGQTEST
+1244 QVREGKVVGQTEST

-1263 APLSIRSSQDFAN
+1263 APLSIRSSQDFAK
-1276 RLLELNKQTTTHKTG
+1276 RLLELNKQTTTTHKTG
-1291 ESATAYGENTSG
+1291 EGATAYGENTSG
-1303 GFNGAYTQDKSE
+1303 DFDGTYTQKKSE

-1335 KFFTGSGSKEHDEGK
+1335 KIFSGSGSKEHDEGS
-1350 VSYTYRTTDKVDAT
+1350 VSYTHRTTDKVNTT

-1378 DYNYTSIETRTVTV
+1378 GYNYTSIETRKVTV

-1413 GPVEDETPDKVVTP
+1413 GPVEDETPDEVVTP
-1427 ETPELPAVQDATP
+1427 ETPELPPVQDATP
-1440 DDAAPETP
+1440 DAP

>member
-1 MTNKKLKLAAMSVAL
+1 M
-16 TACVAAQPMAAHAVE
+16 
-31 GPDSVEDNAAP
+31 
-42 QAEPAPVEGKTAEG
+42 
-56 EVEGKEGKEGKQE
+56 
-69 EFVPPVNEEAKKD
+69 
-82 DQAPAF
+82 
-88 GPGTKT
+88 
-94 DDIIIDYKPAEKPE
+94 
-108 EPGKSGEDGETDG
+108 
-121 SDGSGE
+121 
-127 TDETENPDG
+127 
-136 TYVKGDVIDNS
+136 IDNS

-158 IGEATKEETPDSSSS
+158 IGTATKEETPDSSSS

-195 GNPTITTPTET
+195 GNTTITTPTET
-206 TGTQTTTTTGTG
+206 TGTETTTTTGTG
-218 KADSKTT
+218 KADSSTT
-225 IPDTEKGDK
+225 ITDTKKGEE
-234 IDLNKELK
+234 IDLDDELGK
-242 NKDGKVEEPTWE
+242 DVRPDWKTDKDAKLGGYTVDKVEPAKDG
-254 TKVEDKL
+254 
-261 GDYTVKE
+261 
-268 VKDTEGDPNSKTLT
+268 NSKTLT
-282 LKKTSDSETKEMS
+282 LKKTSEPETKEMS

-306 KDGVEKTTDDE
+306 EDGVEKKTDDE

-338 TRVTYYKITDNTV
+338 TRVTYYKITGNTV

-359 VLKVE
+359 KLKVE
-364 KGTVDVDNKNLNTEI
+364 KGTVDVDEKDLTTEI
-379 KLPSIT
+379 ELPSIT

-399 SSEKLGK
+399 SSEKLGE
-406 MLDDKNYNKDTGE
+406 MLKDEYYNNDTGE
-419 YVYTETVDG
+419 YVYTETDANG

-438 ENTKPL
+438 EDTKPL
-444 TPAQLADRLGD
+444 TNKQLADRLGEG
-455 DFTADDNGVYYK
+455 FTGDDNGVYYK
-467 GEKLNFDQ
+467 GEKLNLDQ

-483 SYTVAVTEVTKN
+483 SYTVEVTEVTKTP
-495 EGQVEG
+495 GQVEG

-576 SAPQPGTPDSSKD
+576 SAPQPGSSDPSKD

-624 KPGGG
+624 KPGSG
-629 ELPSLDGWTIASKD
+629 ELPSFDGWTIASKD

-678 SLSDAEKEEIA
+678 SLSDTEKEEIA
-689 WKALQN
+689 WAELLNQHPEYKNKDELKA
-695 KTGKDKATLLQE
+695 A
-707 GYSIDIGS
+707 GYNINISS

-728 GTLSESTK
+728 DTLSESTK

-750 GKNWSINE
+750 GKNWSIDEN
-758 KAGTITVD
+758 AGTITVD
-766 GETYDKVTKTADGY
+766 GNIYRNVTKTDDGY

-800 GAPLTPDE
+800 GAPLTPEE

-833 TFTKGD
+833 TFTKGN

-866 DIIKDNKDLEEAY
+866 DIIKDNKDLEKAY
-879 DALWK
+879 DELWK
-884 QIQEIR
+884 QIQEIQ
-890 SKLQPGEELWIGKT
+890 SKLLPGEELWIGKT

-973 KYFSKA
+973 KSFSKA

-993 LLGGYYYYTDAN
+993 LWYGYYYYTDAN
-1005 GQEVRVDS
+1005 GQEVRVDN
-1013 NTVHY
+1013 NTVHS

-1036 DLLPNE
+1036 DLLPDE

-1055 KGLKLEWNYDA
+1055 KNLKLEWNYDA
-1066 GKLVNGKDNQ
+1066 GNLVNGKGNQ
-1076 TVGLDSKI
+1076 PVGLDSKI
-1084 SWDDEGGEGSGHYE
+1084 SWDDEGGKGDGHYE
-1098 YDRGDSNNNP
+1098 YDRGNSNNCP

-1129 NIKLYQGGF
+1129 SIKLYQGQRGD
-1138 NGRYWVSAEDQ
+1138 YWTPGISAEDE
-1149 AINAYLEATGSSK
+1149 AINAYLKATGSNK
-1162 TYRDLTTKERDAIVG
+1162 TAASLTKKERDAIVG
-1177 TYVVKIGTT
+1177 TYVVQIGTT
-1186 DTNSTGESG
+1186 GTNSTGESG
-1195 YQVYLKTSEL
+1195 YQVYLKSSEL
-1205 TAYGYMSRDAN
+1205 TAYGYMTRDAN

-1222 YKRQNGTW
+1222 YKRQDGTW
-1230 DYVGGYDLMISKLT
+1230 GYVGGYDLMISELT

-1263 APLSIRSSQDFAN
+1263 APLSIRSSQDFAK
-1276 RLLELNKQTTTHKTG
+1276 RLLELNKQTTTTHKTG
-1291 ESATAYGENTSG
+1291 EGATAYGENTSG
-1303 GFNGAYTQDKSE
+1303 DFDGTYTQKKSE

-1335 KFFTGSGSKEHDEGK
+1335 KIFSGSGSKEHDEGS
-1350 VSYTYRTTDKVDAT
+1350 VSYTHRTTDKVNTT

-1378 DYNYTSIETRTVTV
+1378 GYNYTSIETRTVTV

-1404 PPVDPDTPD
+1404 PPET
-1413 GPVEDETPDKVVTP
+1413 PVEDETPDEVVTP
-1427 ETPELPAVQDATP
+1427 ETPKLPPVQDATP
-1440 DDAAPETP
+1440 DAP

>member
-1 MTNKKLKLAAMSVAL
+1 M
-16 TACVAAQPMAAHAVE
+16 
-31 GPDSVEDNAAP
+31 
-42 QAEPAPVEGKTAEG
+42 
-56 EVEGKEGKEGKQE
+56 
-69 EFVPPVNEEAKKD
+69 NEEAKSEE
-82 DQAPAF
+82 QAPAF

-94 DDIIIDYKPAEKPE
+94 DDITIDYKPAEKPE
-108 EPGKSGEDGETDG
+108 QPGKSGEDGETDG
-121 SDGSGE
+121 SEGSGE

-195 GNPTITTPTET
+195 GNTTITTPTET

-218 KADSKTT
+218 KADSSTT
-225 IPDTEKGDK
+225 ITDTKKGEEINLD
-234 IDLNKELK
+234 DELG
-242 NKDGKVEEPTWE
+242 KDVRPGWGTGK
-254 TKVEDKL
+254 DAKL
-261 GDYTVKE
+261 GDYTVDKVE
-268 VKDTEGDPNSKTLT
+268 PAEDGNSKELT
-282 LKKTSDSETKEMS
+282 LKKTSEPETKEMS

-306 KDGVEKTTDDE
+306 EGGVEKKTDNE
-317 GKTTYILKKEETST
+317 GNTTYTLKKEETST

-338 TRVTYYKITDNTV
+338 TRVTYYEITGNSVKTR
-351 ETTTETTL
+351 TETTL

-364 KGTVDVDNKNLNTEI
+364 KGTVDVDEKDLTTKVE
-379 KLPSIT
+379 LPSIT

-399 SSEKLGK
+399 SSEKLGE
-406 MLDDKNYNKDTGE
+406 MLKDEYYNNVTGE
-419 YVYTETVDG
+419 YVYTENVDG
-428 KEYTYKVKKT
+428 KEYTYKVKKM

-444 TPAQLADRLGD
+444 TPAQLAERLGEG
-455 DFTADDNGVYYK
+455 FTADDNGVYYK
-467 GEKLNFDQ
+467 GEKLNLDQ

-483 SYTVAVTEVTKN
+483 SYTVEVTEVTKTP
-495 EGQVEG
+495 GQVEG

-551 QLNLSYTDADGN
+551 QLNLSYTDVDGN

-576 SAPQPGTPDSSKD
+576 SAPQPGSSDPSKD

-624 KPGGG
+624 KPGSG

-678 SLSDAEKEEIA
+678 SLSDTEKEEIA
-689 WKALQN
+689 WKELQN
-695 KTGKDKATLLQE
+695 KTGRDKATLLQE

-728 GTLSESTK
+728 DTLSESTK

-750 GKNWSINE
+750 GKNWSIDEN
-758 KAGTITVD
+758 AGTITVD
-766 GETYDKVTKTADGY
+766 GNIYRNVTKTDDGY

-800 GAPLTPDE
+800 GAPLTPEE

-866 DIIKDNKDLEEAY
+866 GIIKDDKDLEKAY
-879 DALWK
+879 DELWK
-884 QIQEIR
+884 QIQEIQ
-890 SKLQPGEELWIGKT
+890 SKLQPGEELRIGET

-921 AISPENMSKDELIK
+921 AISPDDMSKDELIK
-935 ALQEQERIAKNS
+935 ALQEQERIAKSS

-979 PDGSKIEVYWKSTW
+979 PDDSKIEVYWKWTW
-993 LLGGYYYYTDAN
+993 WGGYYYYTDAN

-1013 NTVHY
+1013 NTVHS

-1036 DLLPNE
+1036 DLLPDE
-1042 DGKVDQTDCVLVS
+1042 DGKVNQTDCVLVS
-1055 KGLKLEWNYDA
+1055 KNLKLEWNYDA

-1098 YDRGDSNNNP
+1098 YDRGNRNNNP

-1129 NIKLYQGGF
+1129 SIKLYQGGYD
-1138 NGRYWVSAEDQ
+1138 GWYWVSAEDQ

-1162 TYRDLTTKERDAIVG
+1162 TAASLTKKERDAIVG

-1186 DTNSTGESG
+1186 GTNSTGESG
-1195 YQVYLKTSEL
+1195 YQVYLKSSEL

-1222 YKRQNGTW
+1222 YKRQDGTW
-1230 DYVGGYDLMISKLT
+1230 GYVGGYDLMISELT
-1244 QVSEGKVVGQTEST
+1244 QVREGKVVGQTEST

-1263 APLSIRSSQDFAN
+1263 APLSIRSSQDFAK
-1276 RLLELNKQTTTHKTG
+1276 RLLELNKQTTTTHKTG
-1291 ESATAYGENTSG
+1291 EGATAFGDNTSG
-1303 GFNGAYTQDKSE
+1303 SFSGTYTQKKGE
-1315 TVEGSGTGKGHYTTF
+1315 TVEASGTGSGHYTTF

-1335 KFFTGSGSKEHDEGK
+1335 KIFSGSGSKEHDEGS
-1350 VSYTYRTTDKVDAT
+1350 VSYTHRTTDKVNTT

-1378 DYNYTSIETRTVTV
+1378 GYNYTSIETRTVTV

-1413 GPVEDETPDKVVTP
+1413 GPVEDETPDEVVTP
-1427 ETPELPAVQDATP
+1427 ETPELPPVQDATP
-1440 DDAAPETP
+1440 DAP

-1476 AFSGMLLT
+1476 AFSGMLLMVV
-1484 IAGAFASLKYKE
+1484 GAFTSLKYKE

>member
-56 EVEGKEGKEGKQE
+56 KVEGEEEKQE
-69 EFVPPVNEEAKKD
+69 EFVPPVNDEAKKD

-195 GNPTITTPTET
+195 GNTTITTPTET

-218 KADSKTT
+218 EADSSTT
-225 IPDTEKGDK
+225 ITDTKKGEEINLDDELGKDVRPDWKTDK
-234 IDLNKELK
+234 DAKLGGYTVDKVEPA
-242 NKDGKVEEPTWE
+242 KDG
-254 TKVEDKL
+254 
-261 GDYTVKE
+261 
-268 VKDTEGDPNSKTLT
+268 NSKTLT
-282 LKKTSDSETKEMS
+282 LKKTSEPETKEMS

-306 KDGVEKTTDDE
+306 EDGVEKKTDDE
-317 GKTTYILKKEETST
+317 GNTTYTLKKEETST

-338 TRVTYYKITDNTV
+338 TRTTYYEITGTSV
-351 ETTTETTL
+351 KTTTETTL

-364 KGTVDVDNKNLNTEI
+364 KGTVDVNNEDLTTEI
-379 KLPSIT
+379 ELPSIT

-399 SSEKLGK
+399 SSEKLGE
-406 MLDDKNYNKDTGE
+406 MLKDEYYNNDTGE
-419 YVYTETVDG
+419 YVYTETDANG

-438 ENTKPL
+438 EDTKQL
-444 TPAQLADRLGD
+444 TNEQLANRLGEG
-455 DFTADDNGVYYK
+455 FTSDADGVYYK
-467 GEKLNFDQ
+467 GEKLNLDQ

-483 SYTVAVTEVTKN
+483 SYTVEVTEITKN

-576 SAPQPGTPDSSKD
+576 SAPQPGSSDPSKD

-624 KPGGG
+624 KPGSG
-629 ELPSLDGWTIASKD
+629 ELPSLDGWTVDSKD

-656 VTSPDGTS
+656 VTLPDGTI

-695 KTGKDKATLLQE
+695 KTGKDKATLIQE

-728 GTLSESTK
+728 DELSESTK
-736 TDTKDLNDKLVIPG
+736 KDAKDLHDKLVIPG
-750 GKNWSINE
+750 GKNWSIDE

-766 GETYDKVTKTADGY
+766 GKTYDKVTKTNDGY

-800 GAPLTPDE
+800 GAPLTPEE

-821 DSIRLNADGKTA
+821 DSIQLNTADKTA
-833 TFTKGD
+833 TFTKGN

-935 ALQEQERIAKNS
+935 ALQEQERIAKSS

-973 KYFSKA
+973 KHFSKA

-993 LLGGYYYYTDAN
+993 LWYGYYYYTDAN
-1005 GQEVRVDS
+1005 GQEVRVDN
-1013 NTVHY
+1013 NTVHS

-1036 DLLPNE
+1036 DLLPDK

-1055 KGLKLEWNYDA
+1055 KNLKLEWNYDA

-1098 YDRGDSNNNP
+1098 YDRGNRNNNP

-1124 IKENG
+1124 IKDKDG
-1129 NIKLYQGGF
+1129 SIKLYQGQRGD
-1138 NGRYWVSAEDQ
+1138 YWTPGISAEDQ

-1162 TYRDLTTKERDAIVG
+1162 TAKDLSPKERNAIVG

-1186 DTNSTGESG
+1186 GTNSTGESG
-1195 YQVYLKTSEL
+1195 YQVYRKTSEL

-1222 YKRQNGTW
+1222 YKRQDGTW
-1230 DYVGGYDLMISKLT
+1230 GYVGGYDLMISKLT

-1276 RLLELNKQTTTHKTG
+1276 RLLELNKQTTTHKTS
-1291 ESATAYGENTSG
+1291 ERATASGENTSG
-1303 GFNGAYTQDKSE
+1303 GFNGAYTQNKSE
-1315 TVEGSGTGKGHYTTF
+1315 TVTGSGTGKGHYTTF

-1335 KFFTGSGSKEHDEGK
+1335 KLFSGKGETTYDEGS
-1350 VSYTYRTTDKVDAT
+1350 VSYTHRTPDEVITSA
-1364 PVSKETVTTTDAHV
+1364 VSKTTKTTTDAHV

-1392 NGEETVIVPPVT
+1392 DGEETVIV

-1413 GPVEDETPDKVVTP
+1413 GPVEDETPDEVVTP
-1427 ETPELPAVQDATP
+1427 ETPELPAVQDAAP
-1440 DDAAPETP
+1440 DEV
-1448 VLPSDA
+1448 VLPA
-1454 VLPAVQDALPQTGVN
+1454 EPELPAVQDATALPQTGVN
-1469 WMAALGM
+1469 WFTALGM
-1476 AFSGMLLT
+1476 AFSGMLLMVV
-1484 IAGAFASLKYKE
+1484 GAFTSLKYKE

>member
-1 MTNKKLKLAAMSVAL
+1 MTNKKLKLAAMSVTL

-42 QAEPAPVEGKTAEG
+42 QAEPVAESPTPAPVAEEG
-56 EVEGKEGKEGKQE
+56 EKQEEAGEQE
-69 EFVPPVNEEAKKD
+69 EFVPPVNDEAKKD

-94 DDIIIDYKPAEKPE
+94 DDITIDYKPAEKPE
-108 EPGKSGEDGETDG
+108 EP
-121 SDGSGE
+121 GE

-195 GNPTITTPTET
+195 GNTTITTPTET
-206 TGTQTTTTTGTG
+206 TGTETTTTTGTG
-218 KADSKTT
+218 KADSSTT
-225 IPDTEKGDK
+225 ITDTKKGEEINLDDELGKDVRPDWKTDK
-234 IDLNKELK
+234 DAKLGGYTVDKVEPA
-242 NKDGKVEEPTWE
+242 KDG
-254 TKVEDKL
+254 
-261 GDYTVKE
+261 
-268 VKDTEGDPNSKTLT
+268 NSKTLT
-282 LKKTSDSETKEMS
+282 LKKTSPTEEKEMA
-295 AEDVAKLLDVP
+295 AEDIAKLLDVP
-306 KDGVEKTTDDE
+306 EDGVEKKTDDE
-317 GKTTYILKKEETST
+317 GNTTYTLKKEETST

-338 TRVTYYKITDNTV
+338 TRTTYYEITGNSV
-351 ETTTETTL
+351 KTTTETTL

-364 KGTVDVDNKNLNTEI
+364 KGTVDVDEKDLTTEI

-385 AKNTDETKTDVIEI
+385 AKNTDETKMDVIEI
-399 SSEKLGK
+399 SSEKLGE
-406 MLDDKNYNKDTGE
+406 MLKDEYYNNDTGE
-419 YVYTETVDG
+419 YVYTETDANG

-438 ENTKPL
+438 EDTKQL
-444 TPAQLADRLGD
+444 TNEQLANRLGEG
-455 DFTADDNGVYYK
+455 FTADANGVYYN
-467 GEKLNFDQ
+467 GEKLTFDQ
-475 MEAVRKTL
+475 MDAVRKTL
-483 SYTVAVTEVTKN
+483 SYTVEVTEVTKTP
-495 EGQVEG
+495 GQVEG

-506 KSAEETAKLE
+506 ESAAETAKLA
-516 AIKAALTDAAKKTGI
+516 AIKAALTDAAQNAGI
-531 NVDSED
+531 NVETDD

-576 SAPQPGTPDSSKD
+576 SAPQLGSSDPSKD

-597 DNVITGTAYVTGSN
+597 DNVITGTAYVNGSN

-624 KPGGG
+624 KPGSG
-629 ELPSLDGWTIASKD
+629 ELPSLDGWTVDTND
-643 PEKGTTT
+643 PEKGTTI
-650 YKKEET
+650 YKKEDT
-656 VTSPDGTS
+656 VTSPDGTI

-678 SLSDAEKEEIA
+678 SLSDTEKEEIA
-689 WKALQN
+689 WAELLNQHPEYKNKDELKA
-695 KTGKDKATLLQE
+695 A
-707 GYSIDIGS
+707 GYNINISS

-728 GTLSESTK
+728 DELSESTK
-736 TDTKDLNDKLVIPG
+736 TDAKDLNDKLVIPG
-750 GKNWSINE
+750 GKNWSIDE

-766 GETYDKVTKTADGY
+766 GKTYDKVTKTNDGY

-800 GAPLTPDE
+800 GAPLTPEE

-833 TFTKGD
+833 TFTKGN

-866 DIIKDNKDLEEAY
+866 DIIKDDKDLEKAY
-879 DALWK
+879 DELWK
-884 QIQEIR
+884 QIQEIQ
-890 SKLQPGEELWIGKT
+890 SKLQPGEELWIGNLEVTDKT
-904 KIDSTTKKEDII
+904 EKTDII
-916 KYFTK
+916 KYFTT

-947 TYVANKGSDYEE
+947 TYVANAGSKYEE

-965 SGEKTDEF
+965 SGETES
-973 KYFSKA
+973 KYYYQ
-979 PDGSKIEVYWKSTW
+979 PWGGSKIEVTPA
-993 LLGGYYYYTDAN
+993 GQPGRYYYTNDKGEKEYVPWWDVERQDTRN
-1005 GQEVRVDS
+1005 
-1013 NTVHY
+1013 
-1018 EEQRDDIGHLDL
+1018 DIGHLDL

-1036 DLLPNE
+1036 DLLPDK

-1055 KGLKLEWNYDA
+1055 KDLKLEWNYDA
-1066 GKLVNGKDNQ
+1066 GNLVNGKGNQ

-1084 SWDDEGGEGSGHYE
+1084 SWDDEGGKGNGHYE
-1098 YDRGDSNNNP
+1098 YDRGDPNNNP

-1129 NIKLYQGGF
+1129 SIKLYQGGYD
-1138 NGRYWVSAEDQ
+1138 GWHWVSAEDQ
-1149 AINAYLEATGSSK
+1149 AINAYLKATGSSK
-1162 TYRDLTTKERDAIVG
+1162 TAASLTKKERNAIVG

-1205 TAYGYMSRDAN
+1205 TAYGYMTRDAN

-1222 YKRQNGTW
+1222 YKRQDGTW
-1230 DYVGGYDLMISKLT
+1230 GYVGGYDLMISKLT

-1276 RLLELNKQTTTHKTG
+1276 RLLELNKQTTTHKTS
-1291 ESATAYGENTSG
+1291 ESATASGENTSG

-1315 TVEGSGTGKGHYTTF
+1315 TVTGSGTGKGHYTTF

-1335 KFFTGSGSKEHDEGK
+1335 KLFSGKGETSYDTGSI
-1350 VSYTYRTTDKVDAT
+1350 SYSYRTTDKVNTT

-1392 NGEETVIVPPVT
+1392 DGEETVIVPPVT

-1413 GPVEDETPDKVVTP
+1413 GPVEDETPDEIVTP
-1427 ETPELPAVQDATP
+1427 ETPELPAVQDAAP
-1440 DDAAPETP
+1440 DEV
-1448 VLPSDA
+1448 VLPA
-1454 VLPAVQDALPQTGVN
+1454 EPELPAVQDATALPQTGVN

-1484 IAGAFASLKYKE
+1484 IAGAFTSLKYKE

>member
-1 MTNKKLKLAAMSVAL
+1 M
-16 TACVAAQPMAAHAVE
+16 
-31 GPDSVEDNAAP
+31 
-42 QAEPAPVEGKTAEG
+42 
-56 EVEGKEGKEGKQE
+56 
-69 EFVPPVNEEAKKD
+69 NEEAKSEE
-82 DQAPAF
+82 QAPAF
-88 GPGTKT
+88 GPGIKT
-94 DDIIIDYKPAEKPE
+94 DDITIDYKPAAKPE
-108 EPGKSGEDGETDG
+108 EPG
-121 SDGSGE
+121 E
-127 TDETENPDG
+127 TDEPETPGD
-136 TYVKGDVIDNS
+136 THLKGDVIDNS
-147 KKDEATGKDGK
+147 KKDEATGEDGK
-158 IGEATKEETPDSSSS
+158 IGTATKEETPDSSSS

-195 GNPTITTPTET
+195 GNTTITTPTET
-206 TGTQTTTTTGTG
+206 TGTETTTTTGTG
-218 KADSKTT
+218 KADSSTT
-225 IPDTEKGDK
+225 ITDTKKGDK

-242 NKDGKVEEPTWE
+242 NKDGEVDKPTWE
-254 TKVEDKL
+254 TKTDDKL

-268 VKDTEGDPNSKTLT
+268 VEDTKGDPNSKTLT
-282 LKKTSDSETKEMS
+282 LKKTSEPETKKMS

-306 KDGVEKTTDDE
+306 EDGVEKKTDDE
-317 GKTTYILKKEETST
+317 GNTTYTLKKEETST

-338 TRVTYYKITDNTV
+338 TRVTYYEITGNSVKTR
-351 ETTTETTL
+351 TETTL

-364 KGTVDVDNKNLNTEI
+364 KGTVDVDEKDLTTKVE
-379 KLPSIT
+379 LPSIT

-399 SSEKLGK
+399 SSEKLGE
-406 MLDDKNYNKDTGE
+406 MLKDEYYNNVTGE

-438 ENTKPL
+438 EDTNSL
-444 TPAQLADRLGD
+444 TNDQLANRLGD
-455 DFTADDNGVYYK
+455 GFSVDADGDVCYK
-467 GEKLNFDQ
+467 GEKLTFDQ
-475 MEAVRKTL
+475 MKAVRKTL
-483 SYTVAVTEVTKN
+483 SYTVAVTEVTKTP
-495 EGQVEG
+495 GQVEG

-576 SAPQPGTPDSSKD
+576 SAPQPGSSDPSKD

-624 KPGGG
+624 KPGSG

-689 WKALQN
+689 WKELQN

-728 GTLSESTK
+728 DELSESTK

-750 GKNWSINE
+750 GKNWSIDEN
-758 KAGTITVD
+758 AGTITVD
-766 GETYDKVTKTADGY
+766 GNIYRNVTKTDDGY

-794 TFTKQA
+794 TFTKKA
-800 GAPLTPDE
+800 GAPLTPEE

-866 DIIKDNKDLEEAY
+866 GIIKDDKDLEKAY
-879 DALWK
+879 DELWK
-884 QIQEIR
+884 QIQEIQ
-890 SKLQPGEELWIGKT
+890 SKLQPGEELRIGET

-921 AISPENMSKDELIK
+921 AISPDNMSKDELIK

-965 SGEKTDEF
+965 SGEKTGEF

-993 LLGGYYYYTDAN
+993 GWNGYYYYTDAN
-1005 GQEVRVDS
+1005 GHEVRVDS
-1013 NTVHY
+1013 NTVHS
-1018 EEQRDDIGHLDL
+1018 EEQRDDIKHLDL

-1036 DLLPNE
+1036 DLLPDK

-1055 KGLKLEWNYDA
+1055 KDLKLEWNYDA

-1098 YDRGDSNNNP
+1098 YDRGNRNNNP

-1129 NIKLYQGGF
+1129 SIKLYQGGYD
-1138 NGRYWVSAEDQ
+1138 GWYWVSAEDQ

-1162 TYRDLTTKERDAIVG
+1162 TAASLTKKERDAIVG
-1177 TYVVKIGTT
+1177 TYVVQIGTT
-1186 DTNSTGESG
+1186 GTNSTGESG
-1195 YQVYLKTSEL
+1195 YQVYLKSSEL
-1205 TAYGYMSRDAN
+1205 TAYGYMTRDAN

-1222 YKRQNGTW
+1222 YKRQDGTW
-1230 DYVGGYDLMISKLT
+1230 GYVGGYDLMISELT
-1244 QVSEGKVVGQTEST
+1244 QVREGKVVGQTEST

-1263 APLSIRSSQDFAN
+1263 APLSIRSSQDFAK
-1276 RLLELNKQTTTHKTG
+1276 RLLELNKQTTTTHKTG
-1291 ESATAYGENTSG
+1291 EGATAYGENTSG
-1303 GFNGAYTQDKSE
+1303 DFDGAYTQDKSE
-1315 TVEGSGTGKGHYTTF
+1315 TVTGSGTGKGHYTTF

-1335 KFFTGSGSKEHDEGK
+1335 KLFSGKGETSYDTGSI
-1350 VSYTYRTTDKVDAT
+1350 SYSYRTTDKVNTT

-1404 PPVDPDTPD
+1404 PPET
-1413 GPVEDETPDKVVTP
+1413 PVEDETPDEVVTP
-1427 ETPELPAVQDATP
+1427 ETPELPPVQDATP
-1440 DDAAPETP
+1440 DDAAPEAP

>member
-1 MTNKKLKLAAMSVAL
+1 MLWK
-16 TACVAAQPMAAHAVE
+16 
-31 GPDSVEDNAAP
+31 AP
-42 QAEPAPVEGKTAEG
+42 TLPRITLPRRPNPPLWKVRPQKARSRAKRASRRSLP
-56 EVEGKEGKEGKQE
+56 
-69 EFVPPVNEEAKKD
+69 PPVNEEAKSEE
-82 DQAPAF
+82 QAPAF

-94 DDIIIDYKPAEKPE
+94 DDITIDYKPAEKPE
-108 EPGKSGEDGETDG
+108 QPGKSGEDGEADG
-121 SDGSGE
+121 SEGSGE

-158 IGEATKEETPDSSSS
+158 IGTATKEETPDSSSS

-195 GNPTITTPTET
+195 GNTTITTPTET
-206 TGTQTTTTTGTG
+206 TGTETTTTTGTG
-218 KADSKTT
+218 KADSSTT
-225 IPDTEKGDK
+225 ITDTKKGEE
-234 IDLNKELK
+234 IDLDDELGK
-242 NKDGKVEEPTWE
+242 DVRPDWKTDKDAKLGGYTVDKVEPAKDG
-254 TKVEDKL
+254 
-261 GDYTVKE
+261 
-268 VKDTEGDPNSKTLT
+268 NSKTLT
-282 LKKTSDSETKEMS
+282 LKKTSEPETKEMS

-306 KDGVEKTTDDE
+306 EDGVEKKTDDE

-338 TRVTYYKITDNTV
+338 TRVTYYKITGNTV

-359 VLKVE
+359 KLKVE
-364 KGTVDVDNKNLNTEI
+364 KGTVDVDEKDLTTEI
-379 KLPSIT
+379 ELPSIT

-399 SSEKLGK
+399 SSEKLGE
-406 MLDDKNYNKDTGE
+406 MLKDEYYNNDTGE
-419 YVYTETVDG
+419 YVYTETDANG

-438 ENTKPL
+438 EDTKPL
-444 TPAQLADRLGD
+444 TNKQLADRLGEG
-455 DFTADDNGVYYK
+455 FTGDDNGVYYK
-467 GEKLNFDQ
+467 GEKLNLDQ

-483 SYTVAVTEVTKN
+483 SYTVEVTEVTKTP
-495 EGQVEG
+495 GQVEG

-576 SAPQPGTPDSSKD
+576 SAPQPGSSDPSKD

-624 KPGGG
+624 KPGSG
-629 ELPSLDGWTIASKD
+629 ELPSFDGWTIASKD

-678 SLSDAEKEEIA
+678 SLSDTEKEEIA
-689 WKALQN
+689 WAELLNQHPEYKNKDELKA
-695 KTGKDKATLLQE
+695 A
-707 GYSIDIGS
+707 GYNINISS

-728 GTLSESTK
+728 DTLSESTK

-750 GKNWSINE
+750 GKNWSIDEN
-758 KAGTITVD
+758 AGTITVD
-766 GETYDKVTKTADGY
+766 GNIYRNVTKTDDGY

-800 GAPLTPDE
+800 GAPLTPEE

-833 TFTKGD
+833 TFTKGN

-866 DIIKDNKDLEEAY
+866 GIIKDDKDLEKAY
-879 DALWK
+879 DELWK
-884 QIQEIR
+884 QIQEIQ
-890 SKLQPGEELWIGKT
+890 SKLQPGEELRIGET

-921 AISPENMSKDELIK
+921 AISPDNMSKDELIK

-973 KYFSKA
+973 KSFSKA

-993 LLGGYYYYTDAN
+993 WGGYYYYTDAN
-1005 GQEVRVDS
+1005 GQEVRVHS
-1013 NTVHY
+1013 NTVHS

-1036 DLLPNE
+1036 DLLPDK

-1055 KGLKLEWNYDA
+1055 KNLKLEWNYDA
-1066 GKLVNGKDNQ
+1066 GNLVNGKDNQ
-1076 TVGLDSKI
+1076 PVGLDSKI
-1084 SWDDEGGEGSGHYE
+1084 SWDDEGGEGDGHYE
-1098 YDRGDSNNNP
+1098 YDRGNPNNCP

-1124 IKENG
+1124 IKDKDG
-1129 NIKLYQGGF
+1129 SIKLYQGQWGD
-1138 NGRYWVSAEDQ
+1138 YWNPGISAEDE
-1149 AINAYLEATGSSK
+1149 AINAYLKATGSSK
-1162 TYRDLTTKERDAIVG
+1162 TYRDLTTKERNAIVG

-1186 DTNSTGESG
+1186 GTNSTGESG
-1195 YQVYLKTSEL
+1195 YQVYLKSSEL

-1222 YKRQNGTW
+1222 YKRQDGTW
-1230 DYVGGYDLMISKLT
+1230 GYVGGYDLMISELT
-1244 QVSEGKVVGQTEST
+1244 QVREGKVVGQTEST

-1263 APLSIRSSQDFAN
+1263 APLSIRSSQDFAK
-1276 RLLELNKQTTTHKTG
+1276 RLLELNKQTTTTHKTG
-1291 ESATAYGENTSG
+1291 EGATAYGENTSG
-1303 GFNGAYTQDKSE
+1303 DFDGAYTQKKSE

-1335 KFFTGSGSKEHDEGK
+1335 KIFSGSGSKEHDEGS
-1350 VSYTYRTTDKVDAT
+1350 VSYTHRTTDKVNTT

-1378 DYNYTSIETRTVTV
+1378 GYNYTSIETRTVTV

-1404 PPVDPDTPD
+1404 PPET
-1413 GPVEDETPDKVVTP
+1413 PVEDETPDEVVTP
-1427 ETPELPAVQDATP
+1427 EIPELPPVQDATP
-1440 DDAAPETP
+1440 DAP

>member
-1 MTNKKLKLAAMSVAL
+1 MLWK
-16 TACVAAQPMAAHAVE
+16 
-31 GPDSVEDNAAP
+31 AP
-42 QAEPAPVEGKTAEG
+42 TLPRITLPRRPNPPLWKVRPQKARSRAKRASRRSLP
-56 EVEGKEGKEGKQE
+56 
-69 EFVPPVNEEAKKD
+69 PPVNEEAKSEE
-82 DQAPAF
+82 QAPAF

-94 DDIIIDYKPAEKPE
+94 DDITIDYKPAEKPE
-108 EPGKSGEDGETDG
+108 QPGKSGEDGEADG
-121 SDGSGE
+121 SEGSGE

-158 IGEATKEETPDSSSS
+158 IGTATKEETPDSSSS

-195 GNPTITTPTET
+195 GNTTITTPTET
-206 TGTQTTTTTGTG
+206 TGTETTTTTGTG
-218 KADSKTT
+218 KADSSTT
-225 IPDTEKGDK
+225 ITDTKKGEE
-234 IDLNKELK
+234 IDLDDELGK
-242 NKDGKVEEPTWE
+242 DVRPDWKTDKDAKLGGYTVDKVEPAKDG
-254 TKVEDKL
+254 
-261 GDYTVKE
+261 
-268 VKDTEGDPNSKTLT
+268 NSKTLT
-282 LKKTSDSETKEMS
+282 LKKTSEPETKEMS

-306 KDGVEKTTDDE
+306 EDGVEKKTDDE

-338 TRVTYYKITDNTV
+338 TRVTYYEITGNSV
-351 ETTTETTL
+351 KTTTETTL
-359 VLKVE
+359 KLKVE
-364 KGTVDVDNKNLNTEI
+364 KGTETKKDQDLSTEAE
-379 KLPSIT
+379 LPDSIT
-385 AKNTDETKTDVIEI
+385 VKNGKSELKVSKDILEKALDNGGTYTDT
-399 SSEKLGK
+399 
-406 MLDDKNYNKDTGE
+406 DKNIT
-419 YVYTETVDG
+419 YTVTK
-428 KEYTYKVKKT
+428 KE
-438 ENTKPL
+438 ESSTKL
-444 TPAQLADRLGD
+444 SNEQLAKRLGD
-455 DFTADDNGVYYK
+455 GFTYNAADDSISYK
-467 GEKLNFDQ
+467 GEKLTISQND
-475 MEAVRKTL
+475 VYRKLL
-483 SYTVAVTEVTKN
+483 SYDVTVTETIKN

-501 GQESI
+501 GQASI
-506 KSAEETAKLE
+506 DKANNDAKLE

-568 LRYDGATV
+568 LCYDGATV
-576 SAPQPGTPDSSKD
+576 SAPEPGSSDPSKN
-589 TETRKDVT
+589 TETREDIKDYTV
-597 DNVITGTAYVTGSN
+597 TGTAYVTGSN

-624 KPGGG
+624 KPGSG
-629 ELPSLDGWTIASKD
+629 ELPSLEGWTFDGID
-643 PEKGTTT
+643 TEKGTTT

-673 TESSA
+673 KESSA
-678 SLSDAEKEEIA
+678 SLTDAEKEEIA
-689 WKALQN
+689 WKELQN
-695 KTGKDKATLLQE
+695 KSGKGKATLLQE

-728 GTLSESTK
+728 DTLSESTK

-750 GKNWSINE
+750 GKNWSIDEN
-758 KAGTITVD
+758 AGTITVD
-766 GETYDKVTKTADGY
+766 GNIYRNVTKTDDGY

-794 TFTKQA
+794 TFTKKA
-800 GAPLTPDE
+800 GAPLTPEE

-866 DIIKDNKDLEEAY
+866 GIIKDDKDLEKAY
-879 DALWK
+879 DELWK
-884 QIQEIR
+884 QIQEIQ
-890 SKLQPGEELWIGKT
+890 SKLQPGEELRIGET

-921 AISPENMSKDELIK
+921 AISPDNMSKDELIK

-965 SGEKTDEF
+965 SGEKTGEF

-993 LLGGYYYYTDAN
+993 GWNGYYYYTDAN
-1005 GQEVRVDS
+1005 GHEVRVDS
-1013 NTVHY
+1013 NTVHS

-1036 DLLPNE
+1036 DLLPDE
-1042 DGKVDQTDCVLVS
+1042 DGKVNQTDCVLVS
-1055 KGLKLEWNYDA
+1055 KNLKLEWNYDA

-1098 YDRGDSNNNP
+1098 YDRGNRNNNP

-1124 IKENG
+1124 IKDKDG
-1129 NIKLYQGGF
+1129 SIKLYQGQWGD
-1138 NGRYWVSAEDQ
+1138 YWNPGISAEDE
-1149 AINAYLEATGSSK
+1149 AINAYLKATGSSK
-1162 TYRDLTTKERDAIVG
+1162 TYRDLTTKERNAIVG

-1186 DTNSTGESG
+1186 GTNSTGESG
-1195 YQVYLKTSEL
+1195 YQVYLKSSEL

-1222 YKRQNGTW
+1222 YKRQDGTW
-1230 DYVGGYDLMISKLT
+1230 GYVGGYDLMISELT

-1263 APLSIRSSQDFAN
+1263 APLSIRSSQDFAK
-1276 RLLELNKQTTTHKTG
+1276 RLLELNKQTTTTHKTG
-1291 ESATAYGENTSG
+1291 EGATAYGENTSG
-1303 GFNGAYTQDKSE
+1303 DFDGTYTQKKSE

-1335 KFFTGSGSKEHDEGK
+1335 KIFSGSGSKEHDEGS
-1350 VSYTYRTTDKVDAT
+1350 VSYTHRTTDKVNTT

-1404 PPVDPDTPD
+1404 PPET
-1413 GPVEDETPDKVVTP
+1413 PVEDETPDEVVTP
-1427 ETPELPAVQDATP
+1427 ETPELPPVQDATP
-1440 DDAAPETP
+1440 DAP
-1448 VLPSDA
+1448 

>member
-1 MTNKKLKLAAMSVAL
+1 M
-16 TACVAAQPMAAHAVE
+16 
-31 GPDSVEDNAAP
+31 
-42 QAEPAPVEGKTAEG
+42 
-56 EVEGKEGKEGKQE
+56 
-69 EFVPPVNEEAKKD
+69 NEEAKKD

-108 EPGKSGEDGETDG
+108 EPGKSGEDGEADG
-121 SDGSGE
+121 SEGSGE

-173 TTVVDPDAEVKKGDP
+173 TTVVDPDAEVKKGES

-195 GNPTITTPTET
+195 GNTTITTPTET

-218 KADSKTT
+218 KADSSTT
-225 IPDTEKGDK
+225 ITDTKKGEEINLDDELGKDVRPDWKTDK
-234 IDLNKELK
+234 DAKLGGYTV
-242 NKDGKVEEPTWE
+242 DKVEPA
-254 TKVEDKL
+254 ED
-261 GDYTVKE
+261 G
-268 VKDTEGDPNSKTLT
+268 NSKELT
-282 LKKTSDSETKEMS
+282 LKKTSPTEEKEMA
-295 AEDVAKLLDVP
+295 AEDIAKLLDVP
-306 KDGVEKTTDDE
+306 EGGVEKKTDDE
-317 GKTTYILKKEETST
+317 GNTTYTLKKEETST

-338 TRVTYYKITDNTV
+338 TRVTYYEITGNSVKTR
-351 ETTTETTL
+351 TETTL
-359 VLKVE
+359 KLKVE
-364 KGTVDVDNKNLNTEI
+364 KGTVDVDEKDLTTKVE
-379 KLPSIT
+379 LPSIT

-399 SSEKLGK
+399 SSEKLGE
-406 MLDDKNYNKDTGE
+406 MLKDEYYNNVTGE
-419 YVYTETVDG
+419 YVYTENVDG

-444 TPAQLADRLGD
+444 TNEQLANRLGEG
-455 DFTADDNGVYYK
+455 FTGDDNGVYYK
-467 GEKLNFDQ
+467 GEKLNLDQ

-483 SYTVAVTEVTKN
+483 SYTVAVTEITKN

-506 KSAEETAKLE
+506 ESAEETAKLE

-576 SAPQPGTPDSSKD
+576 SAPQPGSSDPSKD

-624 KPGGG
+624 KPGSGK
-629 ELPSLDGWTIASKD
+629 LPSLDGWTIASKD

-678 SLSDAEKEEIA
+678 SLTDAEKEEIA
-689 WKALQN
+689 WKELQN

-728 GTLSESTK
+728 DTLSESTK

-750 GKNWSINE
+750 GKNWSIDEN
-758 KAGTITVD
+758 AGTITVD
-766 GETYDKVTKTADGY
+766 GNIYRNVTKTDDGY

-866 DIIKDNKDLEEAY
+866 GIIKDDKDLEKAY
-879 DALWK
+879 DELWK
-884 QIQEIR
+884 QIQEIQ
-890 SKLQPGEELWIGKT
+890 SKLQPGEELRIGET

-921 AISPENMSKDELIK
+921 AISPDNMSKDELIK

-965 SGEKTDEF
+965 SGEKTGEF

-993 LLGGYYYYTDAN
+993 GWNGYYYYTDAN
-1005 GQEVRVDS
+1005 GQEVRVHS
-1013 NTVHY
+1013 NTVHS

-1036 DLLPNE
+1036 DLLPDE
-1042 DGKVDQTDCVLVS
+1042 DGKVNQTDCVLVS
-1055 KGLKLEWNYDA
+1055 KNLKLEWNYDA

-1098 YDRGDSNNNP
+1098 YDRGNRNNNP

-1129 NIKLYQGGF
+1129 SIKLYQGGYD
-1138 NGRYWVSAEDQ
+1138 GWYWVSAEDQ
-1149 AINAYLEATGSSK
+1149 AINAYLKATGSSK
-1162 TYRDLTTKERDAIVG
+1162 TAASLTKKERDAIVG

-1186 DTNSTGESG
+1186 DTNSTGEGG
-1195 YQVYLKTSEL
+1195 YQVYRKTSEL

-1222 YKRQNGTW
+1222 YKRQDGTW
-1230 DYVGGYDLMISKLT
+1230 GYVGGYDLMISKLT

-1263 APLSIRSSQDFAN
+1263 APLSIRSSQDFAK
-1276 RLLELNKQTTTHKTG
+1276 RLLELNKQTTTTHKTG
-1291 ESATAYGENTSG
+1291 EGATAFGDNTSG
-1303 GFNGAYTQDKSE
+1303 SFSGTYTQKKGE
-1315 TVEGSGTGKGHYTTF
+1315 TVEASGTGSGHYTTF

-1335 KFFTGSGSKEHDEGK
+1335 KIFSGSGSKEHDEGS
-1350 VSYTYRTTDKVDAT
+1350 VSYTHRTTDKVNTT

-1378 DYNYTSIETRTVTV
+1378 GYNYTSIETRTVTV

-1404 PPVDPDTPD
+1404 PPET
-1413 GPVEDETPDKVVTP
+1413 PVEDETPDEVVTP
-1427 ETPELPAVQDATP
+1427 ETPELPPVQDATP
-1440 DDAAPETP
+1440 DAP

-1469 WMAALGM
+1469 WMVALGM

>member
-42 QAEPAPVEGKTAEG
+42 QAEPVAESPTPAPVAEEG
-56 EVEGKEGKEGKQE
+56 EKQEEVGEQE
-69 EFVPPVNEEAKKD
+69 EFVPPVNDEAKSEE
-82 DQAPAF
+82 QAPAF

-94 DDIIIDYKPAEKPE
+94 DDITIDYKPAEKPE
-108 EPGKSGEDGETDG
+108 EP
-121 SDGSGE
+121 GE

-147 KKDEATGKDGK
+147 KKDEAPGKDGK
-158 IGEATKEETPDSSSS
+158 IGESTKEETPDSSSS
-173 TTVVDPDAEVKKGDP
+173 TTVVDPDAEVKKGES

-195 GNPTITTPTET
+195 GNTTITTPTET
-206 TGTQTTTTTGTG
+206 TGTQTTTTTGIG
-218 KADSKTT
+218 KADSSTT
-225 IPDTEKGDK
+225 ITDTKKGEEINLDDELGKDVRPDWKTDK
-234 IDLNKELK
+234 DAKLGGYTVDKVEPA
-242 NKDGKVEEPTWE
+242 KDGNT
-254 TKVEDKL
+254 
-261 GDYTVKE
+261 
-268 VKDTEGDPNSKTLT
+268 KTLT
-282 LKKTSDSETKEMS
+282 LKKTSPTEEKEMA
-295 AEDVAKLLDVP
+295 AEDIAKLLDVP
-306 KDGVEKTTDDE
+306 EGGVEKKEELDE
-317 GKTTYILKKEETST
+317 EGNPKTTYTLKKEEIST

-338 TRVTYYKITDNTV
+338 TRVTYYKITGNTV

-364 KGTVDVDNKNLNTEI
+364 KGTVDVDDKDLTTEI

-399 SSEKLGK
+399 SSEKLGE
-406 MLDDKNYNKDTGE
+406 MLKDEYYNNVTGE

-438 ENTKPL
+438 EDTKPL
-444 TPAQLADRLGD
+444 TNEQLADRLGEG
-455 DFTADDNGVYYK
+455 FTGDDNGVYYK
-467 GEKLNFDQ
+467 GEKLTFDQ
-475 MEAVRKTL
+475 KEAVRKTL
-483 SYTVAVTEVTKN
+483 SYTVEVTEVTKTP
-495 EGQVEG
+495 GQVEG

-568 LRYDGATV
+568 LRYNGATV
-576 SAPQPGTPDSSKD
+576 STDLGTPDSSKD
-589 TETRKDVT
+589 TETREDVKDYTV
-597 DNVITGTAYVTGSN
+597 TGTAYVTGSN

-624 KPGGG
+624 KPGSG

-678 SLSDAEKEEIA
+678 SLSDTEKEEIA
-689 WKALQN
+689 WKELQN

-728 GTLSESTK
+728 DELSESTK
-736 TDTKDLNDKLVIPG
+736 TDAKDLNDKLVIPG
-750 GKNWSINE
+750 GKNWSIDE
-758 KAGTITVD
+758 KARTITVD
-766 GETYDKVTKTADGY
+766 GKTYDNVTKTNDGY

-866 DIIKDNKDLEEAY
+866 GIIKDDKDLEKAY
-879 DALWK
+879 DELWK
-884 QIQEIR
+884 QIQEIQ
-890 SKLQPGEELWIGKT
+890 SKLQPGEELRIGET

-921 AISPENMSKDELIK
+921 AISPDNMSKDELIK

-965 SGEKTDEF
+965 SGEKTGEF

-979 PDGSKIEVYWKSTW
+979 PDGSKIEVYWKWTLW
-993 LLGGYYYYTDAN
+993 NGYYYYTDAN
-1005 GQEVRVDS
+1005 GHEVRVDS
-1013 NTVHY
+1013 NTVHS
-1018 EEQRDDIGHLDL
+1018 EEQRDDIKHLDL

-1036 DLLPNE
+1036 DLLPDE
-1042 DGKVDQTDCVLVS
+1042 DGKVNQTDCVLVS
-1055 KGLKLEWNYDA
+1055 KDLKLEWNYDA

-1098 YDRGDSNNNP
+1098 YDRGNRNNNP

-1129 NIKLYQGGF
+1129 SIKLYQGQWGD
-1138 NGRYWVSAEDQ
+1138 YWNPGISAEDE
-1149 AINAYLEATGSSK
+1149 AINAYLKATGSSK
-1162 TYRDLTTKERDAIVG
+1162 TYRDLTTKERNAIVG

-1186 DTNSTGESG
+1186 GTNSTGESG
-1195 YQVYLKTSEL
+1195 YQVYLKSSEL

-1222 YKRQNGTW
+1222 YKRQDGTW
-1230 DYVGGYDLMISKLT
+1230 GYVGGYDLMISKLT
-1244 QVSEGKVVGQTEST
+1244 QVSEGKVIGQTEST

-1263 APLSIRSSQDFAN
+1263 APLSIRSSQDFAK
-1276 RLLELNKQTTTHKTG
+1276 RLLELNKQTTTTHKTG
-1291 ESATAYGENTSG
+1291 EGATAYGENTSG
-1303 GFNGAYTQDKSE
+1303 DFDGTYTQKKSE

-1335 KFFTGSGSKEHDEGK
+1335 KIFSGSGSKEHDEGS
-1350 VSYTYRTTDKVDAT
+1350 VSYTHRTTDKVNTT

-1378 DYNYTSIETRTVTV
+1378 GYNYTSIETRKVTV

-1413 GPVEDETPDKVVTP
+1413 GPVEDETPDEVVTP
-1427 ETPELPAVQDATP
+1427 ETPELPPVQDATP
-1440 DDAAPETP
+1440 DAP

-1476 AFSGMLLT
+1476 AFSGMLLMVV
-1484 IAGAFASLKYKE
+1484 GAFTSLKYKE

>member
-56 EVEGKEGKEGKQE
+56 EVEGKEEKQE
-69 EFVPPVNEEAKKD
+69 EFVPPENDEAKKD

-108 EPGKSGEDGETDG
+108 EPGKSGEDGEADG
-121 SDGSGE
+121 SEGSGE

-195 GNPTITTPTET
+195 GNTTITTPTET
-206 TGTQTTTTTGTG
+206 TGTETTTTTGTG
-218 KADSKTT
+218 KADSSTT
-225 IPDTEKGDK
+225 ITDTKKGEEINLDDELGKDVRPDWSTDEKA
-234 IDLNKELK
+234 
-242 NKDGKVEEPTWE
+242 
-254 TKVEDKL
+254 KL

-268 VKDTEGDPNSKTLT
+268 VEPSEDGNSKTLT
-282 LKKTSDSETKEMS
+282 LKKTSEPETKKMS

-306 KDGVEKTTDDE
+306 EGGVEKKEELDE
-317 GKTTYILKKEETST
+317 EGNPKTTYTLKKEETST

-338 TRVTYYKITDNTV
+338 TRVTYYEITGNSV
-351 ETTTETTL
+351 KTTTETTL

-364 KGTVDVDNKNLNTEI
+364 KGTVDVNNEDLTTEI
-379 KLPSIT
+379 ELPSIT

-399 SSEKLGK
+399 SSEKLGE
-406 MLDDKNYNKDTGE
+406 MLQDEYYNNVTGE
-419 YVYTETVDG
+419 YVYTENVDG

-438 ENTKPL
+438 EDSKPL
-444 TPAQLADRLGD
+444 TNAQLADRLGEG
-455 DFTADDNGVYYK
+455 FTGDDNGVYYK
-467 GEKLNFDQ
+467 GEKLTFDQ
-475 MEAVRKTL
+475 KEAVRKTL
-483 SYTVAVTEVTKN
+483 SYTVEVTEVTKTP
-495 EGQVEG
+495 GQVEG

-531 NVDSED
+531 DVDSEN

-576 SAPQPGTPDSSKD
+576 SAPQPGSSDPIKD

-597 DNVITGTAYVTGSN
+597 DNVITGTAYVNGSN

-624 KPGGG
+624 KPDSG
-629 ELPSLDGWTIASKD
+629 ELPSLDGWTVDSKD
-643 PEKGTTT
+643 PEKGTTI
-650 YKKEET
+650 YKKEDT
-656 VTSPDGTS
+656 VTLSDGTS

-678 SLSDAEKEEIA
+678 PLTDTEKEEIA
-689 WKALQN
+689 WNELQN
-695 KTGKDKATLLQE
+695 KTGKDKATLIQE

-728 GTLSESTK
+728 DELSESTK
-736 TDTKDLNDKLVIPG
+736 TDAKDLNDKLVIPG
-750 GKNWSINE
+750 GKNWSIDE

-766 GETYDKVTKTADGY
+766 GKTYDKVTKTNDGY

-800 GAPLTPDE
+800 GAPLTPEE
-808 IQTALAGQ
+808 IQTALAVQ

-866 DIIKDNKDLEEAY
+866 DIIKDNKDLEKAY
-879 DALWK
+879 DELWK
-884 QIQEIR
+884 QIQEIQ
-890 SKLQPGEELWIGKT
+890 SKLLPGEELWIGNLEVTDKT
-904 KIDSTTKKEDII
+904 EKTDII
-916 KYFTK
+916 KYFTT

-993 LLGGYYYYTDAN
+993 WGGYYYYTDAN
-1005 GQEVRVDS
+1005 GQEVRVHS

-1036 DLLPNE
+1036 DLLP
-1042 DGKVDQTDCVLVS
+1042 DKDDKVDQTDCVLVS
-1055 KGLKLEWNYDA
+1055 KNLKLEWNYDA
-1066 GKLVNGKDNQ
+1066 GNLVNGKGNQ
-1076 TVGLDSKI
+1076 PVGLDSKI
-1084 SWDDEGGEGSGHYE
+1084 SWDDEGGKGDGHYE
-1098 YDRGDSNNNP
+1098 YDRGNSNNCP

-1129 NIKLYQGGF
+1129 SIKLYQGGYD
-1138 NGRYWVSAEDQ
+1138 GWYWVSAEDQ
-1149 AINAYLEATGSSK
+1149 AINAYLEATGSNKTAANLSK
-1162 TYRDLTTKERDAIVG
+1162 KERDAIVG

-1186 DTNSTGESG
+1186 DTNSTGKSG

-1222 YKRQNGTW
+1222 YKRQTNSW

-1276 RLLELNKQTTTHKTG
+1276 RLLELNKQTTTHKTS

-1315 TVEGSGTGKGHYTTF
+1315 TVTGSGTGKGHYTTF

-1335 KFFTGSGSKEHDEGK
+1335 KLFTGSGSKEHDEGK
-1350 VSYTYRTTDKVDAT
+1350 VSYTHRTTDYVDTEAVAKTAT
-1364 PVSKETVTTTDAHV
+1364 TTTDAHV

-1404 PPVDPDTPD
+1404 PPD
-1413 GPVEDETPDKVVTP
+1413 GPVEDENPDEVVTP
-1427 ETPELPAVQDATP
+1427 ETPELPPVQDATP

>member
-1 MTNKKLKLAAMSVAL
+1 MLWK
-16 TACVAAQPMAAHAVE
+16 
-31 GPDSVEDNAAP
+31 AP
-42 QAEPAPVEGKTAEG
+42 TLPRITLPRRPNPPLWKVRPQKARSRAKRASRRSLP
-56 EVEGKEGKEGKQE
+56 
-69 EFVPPVNEEAKKD
+69 PPVNEEAKSEE
-82 DQAPAF
+82 QAPAF

-94 DDIIIDYKPAEKPE
+94 DDITIDYKPAEKPE
-108 EPGKSGEDGETDG
+108 QPGKSGEDGEADG
-121 SDGSGE
+121 SEGSGE
-127 TDETENPDG
+127 TDEPETPGD
-136 TYVKGDVIDNS
+136 THLKGDVIDNS
-147 KKDEATGKDGK
+147 KKNEATGKDGK
-158 IGEATKEETPDSSSS
+158 IGTATKEETPDSSSS

-195 GNPTITTPTET
+195 GNTTITTPTET
-206 TGTQTTTTTGTG
+206 TGTETTTTTGTG
-218 KADSKTT
+218 KADSSTT
-225 IPDTEKGDK
+225 ITDTKKGEEINLDDELGQDVRPDWKT
-234 IDLNKELK
+234 
-242 NKDGKVEEPTWE
+242 NKDAKLGGYTVDKVEPA
-254 TKVEDKL
+254 
-261 GDYTVKE
+261 
-268 VKDTEGDPNSKTLT
+268 KDGNSKTLT
-282 LKKTSDSETKEMS
+282 LKKTSEPETKEMS

-306 KDGVEKTTDDE
+306 EGGVEKKEELDE
-317 GKTTYILKKEETST
+317 EGNPKTTYTLKKEEIST

-338 TRVTYYKITDNTV
+338 TRVTYYKITGNTV

-359 VLKVE
+359 KLKVE
-364 KGTVDVDNKNLNTEI
+364 KGTETKKDQDLSTEAE
-379 KLPSIT
+379 LPDSIT
-385 AKNTDETKTDVIEI
+385 VKNGKSELKVSKDILEKALDNGGTYTDT
-399 SSEKLGK
+399 
-406 MLDDKNYNKDTGE
+406 DKNIT
-419 YVYTETVDG
+419 YTVTK
-428 KEYTYKVKKT
+428 KE
-438 ENTKPL
+438 ESSTKL
-444 TPAQLADRLGD
+444 SNEQLAKRLGD
-455 DFTADDNGVYYK
+455 GFTADDNGVYYK
-467 GEKLNFDQ
+467 GEKLNLDQ

-516 AIKAALTDAAKKTGI
+516 AIKAALTDAARNAGI
-531 NVDSED
+531 NVETDD

-576 SAPQPGTPDSSKD
+576 SAPQPGSSDPSKD

-624 KPGGG
+624 KPGSG

-656 VTSPDGTS
+656 VTSPDGTR

-678 SLSDAEKEEIA
+678 SLTDTEKEEIA
-689 WKALQN
+689 WKELQN

-728 GTLSESTK
+728 DTLSESTK

-750 GKNWSINE
+750 GKNWSIDE
-758 KAGTITVD
+758 KARTITVD
-766 GETYDKVTKTADGY
+766 GKTYDNVTKTNDGY

-866 DIIKDNKDLEEAY
+866 GIIKDDKDLEKAY
-879 DALWK
+879 DELWK
-884 QIQEIR
+884 QIQEIQ
-890 SKLQPGEELWIGKT
+890 SKLQPGEELRIGET

-921 AISPENMSKDELIK
+921 AISPDNMSKDELIK

-965 SGEKTDEF
+965 SGEKTGEF

-993 LLGGYYYYTDAN
+993 GWNGYYYYTDAN
-1005 GQEVRVDS
+1005 GQEVRVHS
-1013 NTVHY
+1013 NTVHS

-1036 DLLPNE
+1036 DLLPDE
-1042 DGKVDQTDCVLVS
+1042 DGKVNQTDCVLVS
-1055 KGLKLEWNYDA
+1055 KDLKLEWNYDA
-1066 GKLVNGKDNQ
+1066 GNLVNGKGNQ

-1098 YDRGDSNNNP
+1098 YDRGNRNNNP

-1124 IKENG
+1124 IKDKDG
-1129 NIKLYQGGF
+1129 SIKLYQGQWGD
-1138 NGRYWVSAEDQ
+1138 YWNPGISAEDE
-1149 AINAYLEATGSSK
+1149 AINAYLKATGSSK
-1162 TYRDLTTKERDAIVG
+1162 TYRDLTTKERNAIVG

-1186 DTNSTGESG
+1186 GTNSTGESG
-1195 YQVYLKTSEL
+1195 YQVYLKSSEL

-1222 YKRQNGTW
+1222 YKRQDGTW
-1230 DYVGGYDLMISKLT
+1230 GYVGGYDLMISELT
-1244 QVSEGKVVGQTEST
+1244 QVREGKVVGQTEST

-1263 APLSIRSSQDFAN
+1263 APLSIRSSQDFAK
-1276 RLLELNKQTTTHKTG
+1276 RLLELNKQTTTTHKTG
-1291 ESATAYGENTSG
+1291 EGATAYGENTSG
-1303 GFNGAYTQDKSE
+1303 DFDGTYTQKKSE

-1335 KFFTGSGSKEHDEGK
+1335 KIFSGSGSKEHDEGK
-1350 VSYTYRTTDKVDAT
+1350 VSYTHRTTDKVNTT

-1378 DYNYTSIETRTVTV
+1378 GYNYTSIETRTVTV

-1404 PPVDPDTPD
+1404 PPET
-1413 GPVEDETPDKVVTP
+1413 PVEDETPDEVVTP
-1427 ETPELPAVQDATP
+1427 ETPKLPPVQDATP
-1440 DDAAPETP
+1440 DAP

>member
-31 GPDSVEDNAAP
+31 GPDPAEDNAAP

-56 EVEGKEGKEGKQE
+56 EVEGEEEKQE
-69 EFVPPVNEEAKKD
+69 EFVPPENDEAKKD

-88 GPGTKT
+88 GPGTET
-94 DDIIIDYKPAEKPE
+94 DDITIDYKPAEKPE
-108 EPGKSGEDGETDG
+108 EP
-121 SDGSGE
+121 GE

-195 GNPTITTPTET
+195 GNTTITTPTET
-206 TGTQTTTTTGTG
+206 TGTETTTTTGTG
-218 KADSKTT
+218 KADSSTT
-225 IPDTEKGDK
+225 ITDTKKGEEINLDDELGKDVRPDWSTDEKA
-234 IDLNKELK
+234 
-242 NKDGKVEEPTWE
+242 
-254 TKVEDKL
+254 KL

-268 VKDTEGDPNSKTLT
+268 VEPSEDGNSKTLT
-282 LKKTSDSETKEMS
+282 LKKTSEPETKKMS

-306 KDGVEKTTDDE
+306 EGGVEKKEELDE
-317 GKTTYILKKEETST
+317 EGNPKTTYTLKKEETST

-338 TRVTYYKITDNTV
+338 TRVTYYEITGNSV
-351 ETTTETTL
+351 KTTTETTL

-364 KGTVDVDNKNLNTEI
+364 KGTVDVNNEDLTTEI
-379 KLPSIT
+379 ELPSIT

-399 SSEKLGK
+399 SSEKLGE
-406 MLDDKNYNKDTGE
+406 MLQDEYYNNVTGE
-419 YVYTETVDG
+419 YVYTENVDG

-438 ENTKPL
+438 EDSKPL
-444 TPAQLADRLGD
+444 TNAQLADRLGEG
-455 DFTADDNGVYYK
+455 FTGDDNGVYYK
-467 GEKLNFDQ
+467 GEKLTFDQ
-475 MEAVRKTL
+475 KEAVRKTL
-483 SYTVAVTEVTKN
+483 SYTVEVTEVTKTP
-495 EGQVEG
+495 GQVEG

-531 NVDSED
+531 DVDSEN

-576 SAPQPGTPDSSKD
+576 SAPQPGSSDPIKD

-597 DNVITGTAYVTGSN
+597 DNVITGTAYVNGSN

-624 KPGGG
+624 KPDSG
-629 ELPSLDGWTIASKD
+629 ELPSLDGWTVDSKD
-643 PEKGTTT
+643 PEKGTTI
-650 YKKEET
+650 YKKEDT
-656 VTSPDGTS
+656 VTLSDGTS

-678 SLSDAEKEEIA
+678 SLSDTEKEEIA
-689 WKALQN
+689 WAELLNQHPEYKNKDELKA
-695 KTGKDKATLLQE
+695 A
-707 GYSIDIGS
+707 GYNINISS

-728 GTLSESTK
+728 DELSESTK
-736 TDTKDLNDKLVIPG
+736 TDAKDLNDKLVIPG
-750 GKNWSINE
+750 GKNWSIDE

-766 GETYDKVTKTADGY
+766 GKTYDKVTKTNDGY

-800 GAPLTPDE
+800 GAPLTPEE

-816 YSVSA
+816 YSVPA

-833 TFTKGD
+833 TFTKGN

-866 DIIKDNKDLEEAY
+866 DIIKDNKDLEKAY
-879 DALWK
+879 DELWK
-884 QIQEIR
+884 QIQEIQ
-890 SKLQPGEELWIGKT
+890 SKLLPGEELWIGNLEVTDKT
-904 KIDSTTKKEDII
+904 EKTDII
-916 KYFTK
+916 KYFTT

-973 KYFSKA
+973 KSFSKA

-993 LLGGYYYYTDAN
+993 WGGYYYYTDAN
-1005 GQEVRVDS
+1005 GQEVRVHS

-1036 DLLPNE
+1036 DLLP
-1042 DGKVDQTDCVLVS
+1042 DKDDKVDQTDCVLVS
-1055 KGLKLEWNYDA
+1055 KNLKLEWNYDA
-1066 GKLVNGKDNQ
+1066 GNLVNGKGNQ
-1076 TVGLDSKI
+1076 PVGLDSKI
-1084 SWDDEGGEGSGHYE
+1084 SWDDEGGEGDGHYE
-1098 YDRGDSNNNP
+1098 YDRGNPNNCP

-1129 NIKLYQGGF
+1129 SIKLYQGGYD
-1138 NGRYWVSAEDQ
+1138 GWHWVSAEDQ
-1149 AINAYLEATGSSK
+1149 AINAYLKATGSSK
-1162 TYRDLTTKERDAIVG
+1162 TAASLTKKERNAIVG

-1186 DTNSTGESG
+1186 GTNSTGESG

-1205 TAYGYMSRDAN
+1205 TAYGYMTRDAN

-1222 YKRQNGTW
+1222 YKRQDGTW
-1230 DYVGGYDLMISKLT
+1230 GYVGGYDLMISKLT

-1276 RLLELNKQTTTHKTG
+1276 RLLELNKQTTTHKTS

-1315 TVEGSGTGKGHYTTF
+1315 TVTGSGTGKGHYTTF

-1335 KFFTGSGSKEHDEGK
+1335 KLFSGKGETSYDTGS
-1350 VSYTYRTTDKVDAT
+1350 VSYSYRTTDKVNTT

-1404 PPVDPDTPD
+1404 PPET
-1413 GPVEDETPDKVVTP
+1413 PVEDETPDEVVTP
-1427 ETPELPAVQDATP
+1427 ETPELPPVQDATP
-1440 DDAAPETP
+1440 DEV
-1448 VLPSDA
+1448 VLPA
-1454 VLPAVQDALPQTGVN
+1454 EPELPAVQDATALPQTGVN

>member
-42 QAEPAPVEGKTAEG
+42 QAEPVAESPTPAPVAEEG
-56 EVEGKEGKEGKQE
+56 EKQEEAGEQE
-69 EFVPPVNEEAKKD
+69 EFVPPVNDEAKKD

-94 DDIIIDYKPAEKPE
+94 DDIIIDYKPAEKPDE
-108 EPGKSGEDGETDG
+108 
-121 SDGSGE
+121 SGE

-147 KKDEATGKDGK
+147 KKDEATGEDGK
-158 IGEATKEETPDSSSS
+158 IGKATKEETPDSSSS

-195 GNPTITTPTET
+195 GNTTITTPTET

-218 KADSKTT
+218 EAKSETT
-225 IPDTEKGDK
+225 ITDTKKGEEINLDDELGKDVRPDWKTDK
-234 IDLNKELK
+234 DAKLGGYTVDKVEPA
-242 NKDGKVEEPTWE
+242 KDG
-254 TKVEDKL
+254 
-261 GDYTVKE
+261 
-268 VKDTEGDPNSKTLT
+268 NSKTLT
-282 LKKTSDSETKEMS
+282 LKKTSEPETKEMS

-306 KDGVEKTTDDE
+306 EGGVEKKTDDE

-338 TRVTYYKITDNTV
+338 TRVTYYKITGNTV

-364 KGTVDVDNKNLNTEI
+364 KGTVDVNNEDLTTEI
-379 KLPSIT
+379 ELPSIT

-399 SSEKLGK
+399 SSEKLGE
-406 MLDDKNYNKDTGE
+406 MLQDEYYNNVTGE
-419 YVYTETVDG
+419 YVYTENVDG

-438 ENTKPL
+438 EDSKPL
-444 TPAQLADRLGD
+444 TNVQLAERLGEG
-455 DFTADDNGVYYK
+455 FTGDDNGVYYK
-467 GEKLNFDQ
+467 GEKLTFDQ

-483 SYTVAVTEVTKN
+483 SYTVEVTEITKTP
-495 EGQVEG
+495 GQVEG

-516 AIKAALTDAAKKTGI
+516 AIKAALTDAARNAGI
-531 NVDSED
+531 NVETDD

-568 LRYDGATV
+568 LRYNGATV

-624 KPGGG
+624 KPGSG

-650 YKKEET
+650 YKKEDT

-678 SLSDAEKEEIA
+678 SLSDTEKEEIA
-689 WKALQN
+689 WNELQN
-695 KTGKDKATLLQE
+695 KTGKDKATLIQE

-728 GTLSESTK
+728 DELSESTK
-736 TDTKDLNDKLVIPG
+736 TDAKDLNDKLVIPG
-750 GKNWSINE
+750 GKNWSIDE

-766 GETYDKVTKTADGY
+766 GKTYDKVTKTNDGY

-800 GAPLTPDE
+800 GAPLTPEE

-833 TFTKGD
+833 TFTKGN

-866 DIIKDNKDLEEAY
+866 DIIKDNKDLEKAY
-879 DALWK
+879 DDLWK
-884 QIQEIR
+884 QIQEIQ
-890 SKLQPGEELWIGKT
+890 SKLLPGEELWIGNLEVTDKT
-904 KIDSTTKKEDII
+904 EKTDII
-916 KYFTK
+916 KYFTT

-935 ALQEQERIAKNS
+935 ALQEQERIAKSS

-973 KYFSKA
+973 KSFSKA
-979 PDGSKIEVYWKSTW
+979 PDGSKIEVYWKWTRW
-993 LLGGYYYYTDAN
+993 GGYYYYTDAN
-1005 GQEVRVDS
+1005 GQEVRVHS

-1036 DLLPNE
+1036 DLLPDK
-1042 DGKVDQTDCVLVS
+1042 DGNVDQTDCVLVS
-1055 KGLKLEWNYDA
+1055 KNLEWNYDA
-1066 GKLVNGKDNQ
+1066 GNLVNGKGNQ
-1076 TVGLDSKI
+1076 PVGLDSKI
-1084 SWDDEGGEGSGHYE
+1084 SWDDEGGKGNGHYE
-1098 YDRGDSNNNP
+1098 YDRGNPNNCP

-1138 NGRYWVSAEDQ
+1138 DDYWYWVSAEDQ
-1149 AINAYLEATGSSK
+1149 AINAYLKATGSNK
-1162 TYRDLTTKERDAIVG
+1162 TAASLTKKERDAIVG

-1186 DTNSTGESG
+1186 GTNSTGESG

-1222 YKRQNGTW
+1222 YKRQTNSW

-1276 RLLELNKQTTTHKTG
+1276 RLLELNQQTTTHKTS
-1291 ESATAYGENTSG
+1291 ERATAYGENTSG
-1303 GFNGAYTQDKSE
+1303 GFDGAYTQDKSE
-1315 TVEGSGTGKGHYTTF
+1315 TVTGSGTGKGHYTTF

-1335 KFFTGSGSKEHDEGK
+1335 KLFSGKGETSYDTGS
-1350 VSYTYRTTDKVDAT
+1350 VSYSYRTTDKVNTT

-1413 GPVEDETPDKVVTP
+1413 GPVEDETPDEVVTP
-1427 ETPELPAVQDATP
+1427 ETPELPPVQDATP
-1440 DDAAPETP
+1440 DEV
-1448 VLPSDA
+1448 VLPA
-1454 VLPAVQDALPQTGVN
+1454 EPELPAVQDALPQTGVN

>member
-42 QAEPAPVEGKTAEG
+42 QAEPVAESSTPAPVAEEG
-56 EVEGKEGKEGKQE
+56 EKQEKVGEQE
-69 EFVPPVNEEAKKD
+69 EFTPPPVNDEAKSEE
-82 DQAPAF
+82 QAPAF

-94 DDIIIDYKPAEKPE
+94 DDITIDYKPAEKPE
-108 EPGKSGEDGETDG
+108 EPGEM
-121 SDGSGE
+121 
-127 TDETENPDG
+127 DETENPDG
-136 TYVKGDVIDNS
+136 TYVKGDVIDNN
-147 KKDEATGKDGK
+147 KKNEETGEDGK

-195 GNPTITTPTET
+195 GNTTITTPTET
-206 TGTQTTTTTGTG
+206 TGTETTTTTGTG
-218 KADSKTT
+218 KADSSTT
-225 IPDTEKGDK
+225 ITDTKKGEE
-234 IDLNKELK
+234 IDLNKELGEVRPDWK
-242 NKDGKVEEPTWE
+242 TDKDAT
-254 TKVEDKL
+254 L

-268 VKDTEGDPNSKTLT
+268 VEPSEDGNSKTLT
-282 LKKTSDSETKEMS
+282 LKKTSKPETKEMS
-295 AEDVAKLLDVP
+295 AEDIAKLLDVP
-306 KDGVEKTTDDE
+306 EDGVEKKEELDE
-317 GKTTYILKKEETST
+317 EGNPKTTYTLKKEETST

-338 TRVTYYKITDNTV
+338 TRVTYYKITGTTV

-364 KGTVDVDNKNLNTEI
+364 KGTVDVDDKDLTTEI
-379 KLPSIT
+379 ELPSIT

-399 SSEKLGK
+399 SSEKLGE
-406 MLDDKNYNKDTGE
+406 MLQDEYYNNVTGE
-419 YVYTETVDG
+419 YVYTENVDG

-438 ENTKPL
+438 EDSKPL
-444 TPAQLADRLGD
+444 TNAQLADRLGEG
-455 DFTADDNGVYYK
+455 FTGDDNGVYYK
-467 GEKLNFDQ
+467 GEKLTFDQ

-483 SYTVAVTEVTKN
+483 SYTVEVTEVTKTP
-495 EGQVEG
+495 GQVEG

-506 KSAEETAKLE
+506 ESAKETAKLE
-516 AIKAALTDAAKKTGI
+516 AIKAALTDAARNAGI
-531 NVDSED
+531 NVETDD

-568 LRYDGATV
+568 LRYNGATV

-624 KPGGG
+624 KPGSG

-689 WKALQN
+689 WKELQN

-728 GTLSESTK
+728 DTLSESTK

-750 GKNWSINE
+750 GKNWSIDEN
-758 KAGTITVD
+758 AGTITVD
-766 GETYDKVTKTADGY
+766 GNIYRNVTKTDDGY

-866 DIIKDNKDLEEAY
+866 GIIKDDKDLEKAY
-879 DALWK
+879 DELWK
-884 QIQEIR
+884 QIQEIQ
-890 SKLQPGEELWIGKT
+890 SKLLPGEELWIGNLEVTDKT
-904 KIDSTTKKEDII
+904 EKTDII
-916 KYFTK
+916 KYFTT

-973 KYFSKA
+973 KSFSKA

-993 LLGGYYYYTDAN
+993 WGGYYYYTDAN
-1005 GQEVRVDS
+1005 GQEVRVHS

-1036 DLLPNE
+1036 DLLP
-1042 DGKVDQTDCVLVS
+1042 DKDDKVDQTDCVLVS
-1055 KGLKLEWNYDA
+1055 KNLKLEWNYDA
-1066 GKLVNGKDNQ
+1066 GNLVNGKGNQ
-1076 TVGLDSKI
+1076 PVGLDSKI
-1084 SWDDEGGEGSGHYE
+1084 SWDDEGGEGDGHYE
-1098 YDRGDSNNNP
+1098 YDRGNPNNCP

-1138 NGRYWVSAEDQ
+1138 DDYWYWVSAEDQ
-1149 AINAYLEATGSSK
+1149 AINAYLKATGSNK
-1162 TYRDLTTKERDAIVG
+1162 TAASLTKKERDAIVG

-1186 DTNSTGESG
+1186 GTNSTGESG

-1205 TAYGYMSRDAN
+1205 TAYGYMTRDAN

-1222 YKRQNGTW
+1222 YKRQDGTW
-1230 DYVGGYDLMISKLT
+1230 GYVGGYDLMISKLT

-1276 RLLELNKQTTTHKTG
+1276 RLLELNKQTTTHKTS
-1291 ESATAYGENTSG
+1291 ERATAYGENTSG

-1315 TVEGSGTGKGHYTTF
+1315 TVTGSGTGKGHYTTF

-1335 KFFTGSGSKEHDEGK
+1335 KLFSGKGETSYDTGS
-1350 VSYTYRTTDKVDAT
+1350 VSYSYRTTDKVNTT

-1404 PPVDPDTPD
+1404 PPET
-1413 GPVEDETPDKVVTP
+1413 PVEDETPDEVVTP
-1427 ETPELPAVQDATP
+1427 ETPELPPVQDATP

>member
-1 MTNKKLKLAAMSVAL
+1 M
-16 TACVAAQPMAAHAVE
+16 
-31 GPDSVEDNAAP
+31 
-42 QAEPAPVEGKTAEG
+42 
-56 EVEGKEGKEGKQE
+56 
-69 EFVPPVNEEAKKD
+69 NEEAKSEE
-82 DQAPAF
+82 QAPAF

-94 DDIIIDYKPAEKPE
+94 DDITIDYKPAAKPE
-108 EPGKSGEDGETDG
+108 EPGKSGEDGEADG
-121 SDGSGE
+121 SEGSGE

-195 GNPTITTPTET
+195 GNTTITTPTET

-218 KADSKTT
+218 KADSSTT
-225 IPDTEKGDK
+225 ITDTKKGEEINLDDELGKDVRPDWKTDK
-234 IDLNKELK
+234 DA
-242 NKDGKVEEPTWE
+242 
-254 TKVEDKL
+254 KL
-261 GDYTVKE
+261 GDYTVDKVE
-268 VKDTEGDPNSKTLT
+268 NSKDGNSKELT
-282 LKKTSDSETKEMS
+282 LKKTSPTEEKEMA
-295 AEDVAKLLDVP
+295 AEDIAKLLDVP
-306 KDGVEKTTDDE
+306 EDGLEKKTDDE
-317 GKTTYILKKEETST
+317 GNTTYTLKKEETST

-338 TRVTYYKITDNTV
+338 TRTTYYEITGNSVKTR
-351 ETTTETTL
+351 TETTL

-364 KGTVDVDNKNLNTEI
+364 KGTVDVDDKDLTTKVE
-379 KLPSIT
+379 LPSIT

-399 SSEKLGK
+399 SSEKLGE
-406 MLDDKNYNKDTGE
+406 MLKDEYYNNVTGE
-419 YVYTETVDG
+419 YVYTENVDG

-444 TPAQLADRLGD
+444 THAQLADRLGEG
-455 DFTADDNGVYYK
+455 FTGDDNGVYYK
-467 GEKLNFDQ
+467 GEKLNLDQ

-483 SYTVAVTEVTKN
+483 SYTVEVTEVTKTP
-495 EGQVEG
+495 GQVEG

-568 LRYDGATV
+568 LRYNGATV
-576 SAPQPGTPDSSKD
+576 STDLGTPDSSKD
-589 TETRKDVT
+589 TETREDVKDYTV
-597 DNVITGTAYVTGSN
+597 TGTAYVTGSN
-611 TWTESGSLNGTYV
+611 TWTESDSLNGTYV
-624 KPGGG
+624 KPGSG

-689 WKALQN
+689 WKELQN

-728 GTLSESTK
+728 DTLSESTK

-750 GKNWSINE
+750 GKNWSIDEN
-758 KAGTITVD
+758 AGTITVD
-766 GETYDKVTKTADGY
+766 GNIYRNVTKTDDGY

-794 TFTKQA
+794 TFTKKA
-800 GAPLTPDE
+800 GAPLTPEE

-866 DIIKDNKDLEEAY
+866 GIIKDDKDLEKAY
-879 DALWK
+879 DELWK
-884 QIQEIR
+884 QIQEIQ
-890 SKLQPGEELWIGKT
+890 SKLQPGEELRIGET

-921 AISPENMSKDELIK
+921 AISPDNMSKDELIK
-935 ALQEQERIAKNS
+935 ALQEQERIAKSS

-965 SGEKTDEF
+965 SGEKTGEF

-993 LLGGYYYYTDAN
+993 GWNGYYYYTDAN
-1005 GQEVRVDS
+1005 GQEVRVHS
-1013 NTVHY
+1013 NTVHS

-1036 DLLPNE
+1036 DLLPDE
-1042 DGKVDQTDCVLVS
+1042 DGKVNQTDCVLVS
-1055 KGLKLEWNYDA
+1055 KNLKLEWNYDA
-1066 GKLVNGKDNQ
+1066 GNLVNGKGNQ

-1084 SWDDEGGEGSGHYE
+1084 SWDDEGGKGSGHYE
-1098 YDRGDSNNNP
+1098 YDRGDPNKNP

-1129 NIKLYQGGF
+1129 SIKLYQGGYD
-1138 NGRYWVSAEDQ
+1138 GWHWVSAEDQ
-1149 AINAYLEATGSSK
+1149 AINAYLKETGSNK
-1162 TYRDLTTKERDAIVG
+1162 TAASLTKKERDAIVG

-1186 DTNSTGESG
+1186 GTNSTGESG
-1195 YQVYLKTSEL
+1195 YQVYLKSSEL
-1205 TAYGYMSRDAN
+1205 TAYGYMTRDAN

-1222 YKRQNGTW
+1222 YKRQDGTW
-1230 DYVGGYDLMISKLT
+1230 GYVGGYDLMISELT
-1244 QVSEGKVVGQTEST
+1244 QVREGKVVGQTEST

-1263 APLSIRSSQDFAN
+1263 APLSIRSSQDFAK
-1276 RLLELNKQTTTHKTG
+1276 RLLELNKQTTTTHKTG
-1291 ESATAYGENTSG
+1291 EGATAYGENTSG
-1303 GFNGAYTQDKSE
+1303 GFDGTYTQKKSE

-1335 KFFTGSGSKEHDEGK
+1335 KIFSGSGSKEHDEGS
-1350 VSYTYRTTDKVDAT
+1350 VSYTHRTTDKVNTT

-1378 DYNYTSIETRTVTV
+1378 GYNYTSIETRTVTV

-1413 GPVEDETPDKVVTP
+1413 GPVEDETPDEVVTP
-1427 ETPELPAVQDATP
+1427 ETPELPPVQDATP
-1440 DDAAPETP
+1440 DAP

-1476 AFSGMLLT
+1476 AFSGMLLMVV
-1484 IAGAFASLKYKE
+1484 GAFTSLKYKE

>member
-42 QAEPAPVEGKTAEG
+42 QAEPVAESSTPAPVAEEG
-56 EVEGKEGKEGKQE
+56 EKQEKVGEQE
-69 EFVPPVNEEAKKD
+69 EFTPPVNEEAKKD

-108 EPGKSGEDGETDG
+108 EPGKSGEDGEADG
-121 SDGSGE
+121 SEGSGE

-158 IGEATKEETPDSSSS
+158 IGEATKEETPEGSSS

-195 GNPTITTPTET
+195 GNTTITTPTET
-206 TGTQTTTTTGTG
+206 TGTETTTTTGTG
-218 KADSKTT
+218 KADSSTT
-225 IPDTEKGDK
+225 ITDTKKGEEINLDDELGKDVRPDWKTDK
-234 IDLNKELK
+234 DAKLGGYTVDKVEPA
-242 NKDGKVEEPTWE
+242 KDG
-254 TKVEDKL
+254 
-261 GDYTVKE
+261 
-268 VKDTEGDPNSKTLT
+268 NSKTLT
-282 LKKTSDSETKEMS
+282 LKKTSPTEEKEMA
-295 AEDVAKLLDVP
+295 AEDIAKLLDVP
-306 KDGVEKTTDDE
+306 KDGVEKKTDDE
-317 GKTTYILKKEETST
+317 GNTTYTLKKEETST

-338 TRVTYYKITDNTV
+338 TRTTYYEITGTSV
-351 ETTTETTL
+351 KTRTETTL
-359 VLKVE
+359 KLKVE
-364 KGTVDVDNKNLNTEI
+364 KGTVDVDDKDLTTKVE
-379 KLPSIT
+379 LPSIT

-399 SSEKLGK
+399 SSEKLGE
-406 MLDDKNYNKDTGE
+406 MLKDEYYNNVTGE
-419 YVYTETVDG
+419 YVYTENVDG

-444 TPAQLADRLGD
+444 THAQLADRLGEG
-455 DFTADDNGVYYK
+455 FTGDDNGVYYK
-467 GEKLNFDQ
+467 GEKLNLDQ

-483 SYTVAVTEVTKN
+483 SYTVEVTEVTKTP
-495 EGQVEG
+495 GQVEG

-576 SAPQPGTPDSSKD
+576 SAPQPGSSDPSKD

-624 KPGGG
+624 KPGSG
-629 ELPSLDGWTIASKD
+629 ELPSLEGWTFDGID
-643 PEKGTTT
+643 TEKGTTI
-650 YKKEET
+650 YKKEDT
-656 VTSPDGTS
+656 VTLSDGTI

-689 WKALQN
+689 WKELQN

-728 GTLSESTK
+728 DTLSESTK

-750 GKNWSINE
+750 GKNWSIDEN
-758 KAGTITVD
+758 AGTITVD
-766 GETYDKVTKTADGY
+766 GNIYRNVTKTDDGY

-794 TFTKQA
+794 TFTKKA

-866 DIIKDNKDLEEAY
+866 GIIKDDKDLEKAY
-879 DALWK
+879 DELWK
-884 QIQEIR
+884 QIQEIQ
-890 SKLQPGEELWIGKT
+890 SKLQPGEELRIGET

-921 AISPENMSKDELIK
+921 AISPDNMSKDELIK

-965 SGEKTDEF
+965 SGEKTGEF

-993 LLGGYYYYTDAN
+993 GWNGYYYYTDAN
-1005 GQEVRVDS
+1005 GQEVRVHS
-1013 NTVHY
+1013 NTVHS

-1036 DLLPNE
+1036 DLLPDE
-1042 DGKVDQTDCVLVS
+1042 DGKVNQTDCVLVS
-1055 KGLKLEWNYDA
+1055 KNLKLEWNYDA

-1098 YDRGDSNNNP
+1098 YDRGNRNNNP

-1129 NIKLYQGGF
+1129 SIKLYQGQWGD
-1138 NGRYWVSAEDQ
+1138 YWNPGISAEDE
-1149 AINAYLEATGSSK
+1149 AINAYLKATGSSK
-1162 TYRDLTTKERDAIVG
+1162 TYRDLTTKERNAIVG

-1186 DTNSTGESG
+1186 GTNSTGESG

-1205 TAYGYMSRDAN
+1205 TAYGYMTRDAN

-1222 YKRQNGTW
+1222 YKRQDGTW
-1230 DYVGGYDLMISKLT
+1230 GYVGGYDLMISELT
-1244 QVSEGKVVGQTEST
+1244 QVSEGKVIGQTEST

-1263 APLSIRSSQDFAN
+1263 APLSIRSSQDFAK
-1276 RLLELNKQTTTHKTG
+1276 RLLELNKQTTTTHKTG
-1291 ESATAYGENTSG
+1291 EGATAYGENTSG
-1303 GFNGAYTQDKSE
+1303 DFDGTYTQKKSE
-1315 TVEGSGTGKGHYTTF
+1315 TVEASGTGSGHYTTF

-1335 KFFTGSGSKEHDEGK
+1335 KIFSGSGSKEHDEGSI
-1350 VSYTYRTTDKVDAT
+1350 SYTHRTTDKVNTT

-1378 DYNYTSIETRTVTV
+1378 GYNYTSIETRKVTV

-1413 GPVEDETPDKVVTP
+1413 GPVEDETPDEVVTP
-1427 ETPELPAVQDATP
+1427 ETPELPPVQDATP
-1440 DDAAPETP
+1440 DAP

>member
-42 QAEPAPVEGKTAEG
+42 QAEPVAESSTPAPVAEEG
-56 EVEGKEGKEGKQE
+56 EKQEKVGEQE
-69 EFVPPVNEEAKKD
+69 EFTPPVNEEAKSEE
-82 DQAPAF
+82 QAPAF

-108 EPGKSGEDGETDG
+108 EPGESGKDGETDG
-121 SDGSGE
+121 SEGSGE

-195 GNPTITTPTET
+195 GNTTITTPTET
-206 TGTQTTTTTGTG
+206 TGTETTTTTGTG
-218 KADSKTT
+218 KADSSTT
-225 IPDTEKGDK
+225 ITDTKKGEEINLDDELGKDVRPDWKTDK
-234 IDLNKELK
+234 DAKLGGYTVDKVEPA
-242 NKDGKVEEPTWE
+242 KDG
-254 TKVEDKL
+254 
-261 GDYTVKE
+261 
-268 VKDTEGDPNSKTLT
+268 NSKELT
-282 LKKTSDSETKEMS
+282 LKKTSPTEEKEMA
-295 AEDVAKLLDVP
+295 AEDIAKLLDVP
-306 KDGVEKTTDDE
+306 EGGVEKKTDDE
-317 GKTTYILKKEETST
+317 GNTTYTLKKEETST

-338 TRVTYYKITDNTV
+338 TRVTYYKITGNTV

-359 VLKVE
+359 KLKVE
-364 KGTVDVDNKNLNTEI
+364 KGTVDVDDKDLTTKVE
-379 KLPSIT
+379 LPSIT

-399 SSEKLGK
+399 SSEKLGE
-406 MLDDKNYNKDTGE
+406 MLKDEYYNNVTGE
-419 YVYTETVDG
+419 YVYTETDANG

-438 ENTKPL
+438 EDTKPL
-444 TPAQLADRLGD
+444 TNKQLADRLGEG
-455 DFTADDNGVYYK
+455 FTGDDNGVYYK
-467 GEKLNFDQ
+467 GEKLTFDEK
-475 MEAVRKTL
+475 EAVRKTL
-483 SYTVAVTEVTKN
+483 SYTVEVTEVTKTP
-495 EGQVEG
+495 GQVEG

-506 KSAEETAKLE
+506 ESAKETAKLE
-516 AIKAALTDAAKKTGI
+516 AIKAALTDAARNAGI
-531 NVDSED
+531 NVETDD

-597 DNVITGTAYVTGSN
+597 DNVITGTAYVPGSN

-624 KPGGG
+624 KPGSG
-629 ELPSLDGWTIASKD
+629 ELPSLEGWTFDGID
-643 PEKGTTT
+643 TEKGTTT

-678 SLSDAEKEEIA
+678 SLSDAEKADIA
-689 WKALQN
+689 WAELLKQHPEYKNEDELKA
-695 KTGKDKATLLQE
+695 A
-707 GYSIDIGS
+707 GYNIDIGS

-750 GKNWSINE
+750 GKNWSIDEN
-758 KAGTITVD
+758 AGTITVD
-766 GETYDKVTKTADGY
+766 GNIYRNVTKTDDGY

-800 GAPLTPDE
+800 GAPLTPEE

-833 TFTKGD
+833 TFTKGN

-866 DIIKDNKDLEEAY
+866 DIIKDNKDLEKAY
-879 DALWK
+879 DELWK
-884 QIQEIR
+884 QIQEIQ
-890 SKLQPGEELWIGKT
+890 SKLLPGEELWIGKT

-973 KYFSKA
+973 KSFSKA

-993 LLGGYYYYTDAN
+993 WGGYYYYTDAT
-1005 GQEVRVDS
+1005 GQEVRVDN

-1036 DLLPNE
+1036 DLLPDE

-1055 KGLKLEWNYDA
+1055 KNLKLEWNYDA
-1066 GKLVNGKDNQ
+1066 GNLVNGKGNQ
-1076 TVGLDSKI
+1076 PVGLDSKI
-1084 SWDDEGGEGSGHYE
+1084 SWDDEGGKGDGHYE
-1098 YDRGDSNNNP
+1098 YDRGNSNNCP

-1129 NIKLYQGGF
+1129 SIKLYQGQRGD
-1138 NGRYWVSAEDQ
+1138 YWTPGISAEDE
-1149 AINAYLEATGSSK
+1149 AINAYLKATGSNK
-1162 TYRDLTTKERDAIVG
+1162 TAASLTKKERDAIVG
-1177 TYVVKIGTT
+1177 TYVVQIGTT
-1186 DTNSTGESG
+1186 GTNSTGESG
-1195 YQVYLKTSEL
+1195 YQVYLKSSEL
-1205 TAYGYMSRDAN
+1205 TAYGYMTRDAN

-1222 YKRQNGTW
+1222 YKRQDGTW
-1230 DYVGGYDLMISKLT
+1230 GYVGGYDLMISELT

-1263 APLSIRSSQDFAN
+1263 APLSIRSSQDFAK
-1276 RLLELNKQTTTHKTG
+1276 RLLELNKQTTTTHKTG
-1291 ESATAYGENTSG
+1291 EGATAYGENTSG
-1303 GFNGAYTQDKSE
+1303 DFDGTYTQKKSE

-1335 KFFTGSGSKEHDEGK
+1335 KIFSGSGSKEHDEGK
-1350 VSYTYRTTDKVDAT
+1350 VSYTYRTTDKVNTT

-1378 DYNYTSIETRTVTV
+1378 GYNYTSIETRKVTV

-1413 GPVEDETPDKVVTP
+1413 GPVEDETPDEVVTP
-1427 ETPELPAVQDATP
+1427 ETPELPPVQDATP
-1440 DDAAPETP
+1440 DAP

>member
-1 MTNKKLKLAAMSVAL
+1 M
-16 TACVAAQPMAAHAVE
+16 
-31 GPDSVEDNAAP
+31 
-42 QAEPAPVEGKTAEG
+42 
-56 EVEGKEGKEGKQE
+56 
-69 EFVPPVNEEAKKD
+69 NEEAKSEE
-82 DQAPAF
+82 QAPAF

-94 DDIIIDYKPAEKPE
+94 DDITIDYKPAEKPE
-108 EPGKSGEDGETDG
+108 QPGKSGEDGEADG
-121 SDGSGE
+121 SEGSGE

-195 GNPTITTPTET
+195 GNTTITTPTET
-206 TGTQTTTTTGTG
+206 TGTETTTTTGTG
-218 KADSKTT
+218 KADSSTT
-225 IPDTEKGDK
+225 ITDTKKGEEINLDDELGKDVRPDWKTDK
-234 IDLNKELK
+234 DAKLGGYTVDKVEPA
-242 NKDGKVEEPTWE
+242 KDG
-254 TKVEDKL
+254 
-261 GDYTVKE
+261 
-268 VKDTEGDPNSKTLT
+268 NSKTLT
-282 LKKTSDSETKEMS
+282 LKKTSPTEEKEMA
-295 AEDVAKLLDVP
+295 AEDIAKLLDVP
-306 KDGVEKTTDDE
+306 EDGVEKKTDDE
-317 GKTTYILKKEETST
+317 GNTTYTLKKEETST

-338 TRVTYYKITDNTV
+338 TRVTYYEITGNSVKTR
-351 ETTTETTL
+351 TETTL

-364 KGTVDVDNKNLNTEI
+364 KGTVDVNEKDLTTKVE
-379 KLPSIT
+379 LPSIT

-399 SSEKLGK
+399 SSEKLGE
-406 MLDDKNYNKDTGE
+406 MLKDEYYNNVTGE

-438 ENTKPL
+438 EDTNSL
-444 TPAQLADRLGD
+444 TNDQLANRLGD
-455 DFTADDNGVYYK
+455 GFSVDADGDVCYK
-467 GEKLNFDQ
+467 GEKLTFDQ
-475 MEAVRKTL
+475 MKAVRKTL
-483 SYTVAVTEVTKN
+483 SYTVAVTEVTKTP
-495 EGQVEG
+495 GQVEG

-568 LRYDGATV
+568 LRYNGTTV
-576 SAPQPGTPDSSKD
+576 STDLGTPDSSKD
-589 TETRKDVT
+589 TETREDVKDYTV
-597 DNVITGTAYVTGSN
+597 TGTAYVTGSN
-611 TWTESGSLNGTYV
+611 TWTESDSLNGTYV
-624 KPGGG
+624 KPGSG

-689 WKALQN
+689 WKELQN

-728 GTLSESTK
+728 DTLSESTK

-750 GKNWSINE
+750 GKNWSIDEN
-758 KAGTITVD
+758 AGTITVD
-766 GETYDKVTKTADGY
+766 GNIYRNVTKTDDGY

-794 TFTKQA
+794 TFTKKA
-800 GAPLTPDE
+800 GAPLTPEE

-866 DIIKDNKDLEEAY
+866 GIIKDDKDLEKAY
-879 DALWK
+879 DELWK
-884 QIQEIR
+884 QIQEIQ
-890 SKLQPGEELWIGKT
+890 SKLQPGEELRIGET

-935 ALQEQERIAKNS
+935 ALQEQERIAKSS

-979 PDGSKIEVYWKSTW
+979 PDGSKIEVYWKWTRW
-993 LLGGYYYYTDAN
+993 GGYYYYTDAN

-1013 NTVHY
+1013 NTVHS

-1036 DLLPNE
+1036 DLLPDE

-1055 KGLKLEWNYDA
+1055 KNLKLEWNYDA
-1066 GKLVNGKDNQ
+1066 GNLVNGKGNQ
-1076 TVGLDSKI
+1076 PVGLDSKI
-1084 SWDDEGGEGSGHYE
+1084 SWDDEGGEGDGHYE
-1098 YDRGDSNNNP
+1098 YDRGNSNNCP

-1129 NIKLYQGGF
+1129 SIKLYQGQRGD
-1138 NGRYWVSAEDQ
+1138 YWTPGISAEDE
-1149 AINAYLEATGSSK
+1149 AINAYLKATGSSK
-1162 TYRDLTTKERDAIVG
+1162 TYRDLTTKERNAIVG

-1186 DTNSTGESG
+1186 GTNSTGESG
-1195 YQVYLKTSEL
+1195 YQVYLKSSEL

-1222 YKRQNGTW
+1222 YKRQDGTW
-1230 DYVGGYDLMISKLT
+1230 GYVGGYDLMISELT
-1244 QVSEGKVVGQTEST
+1244 QVREGKVVGQTEST

-1263 APLSIRSSQDFAN
+1263 APLSIRSSQDFAK
-1276 RLLELNKQTTTHKTG
+1276 RLLELNKQTTTTHKTG
-1291 ESATAYGENTSG
+1291 EGATAYGENTSG
-1303 GFNGAYTQDKSE
+1303 DFDGTYTQKKSE

-1335 KFFTGSGSKEHDEGK
+1335 KIFSGSGSKEHDEGK
-1350 VSYTYRTTDKVDAT
+1350 VSYTHRTTDADKLKTSA
-1364 PVSKETVTTTDAHV
+1364 VSKTTTTVTDAHV
-1378 DYNYTSIETRTVTV
+1378 EYDYTTIETRKVTV
-1392 NGEETVIVPPVT
+1392 SGEETVIVPPVT
-1404 PPVDPDTPD
+1404 PPET
-1413 GPVEDETPDKVVTP
+1413 PVEDETPDEVVTP
-1427 ETPELPAVQDATP
+1427 ETPELPPVQDATP
-1440 DDAAPETP
+1440 DTP

-1476 AFSGMLLT
+1476 AFSGILLT